1 MKFLK
6 FTLKIALFCAF
17 TFVLFLILD
26 ALYPLNLDMLNK
38 QKSRILYDRNGEI
51 LNMQISD
58 DQIWRFYASADEIPP
73 RLKQSAIYFEDRYF
87 YYHFGVNPASILRAA
102 TYNFTQNFTKKSE
115 GNVERVGA
123 STITMQVA
131 RMMRPK
137 QRSYKNKIIEIFNA
151 FQLEW
156 HFSKDEILGMYFN
169 LAPYGGNIEGVKT
182 AAYFYFKKD
191 LRELSNAQIA
201 LLSVIP
207 KNPNKNR
214 LDRRSNINALKNRLI
229 SQLREGG
236 VISQSEY
243 ERALAEPFSPR
254 RYAAPNYAPHYALLA
269 FNNFANARNLRG
281 FAHANSA
288 QDAALCSSDALS
300 TGCEGGAD
308 LNLSSPA
315 ASSKSRLQADLTLN
329 KGSGGT
335 AKLNV
340 PQHEK
345 DGARAGLNFTEPA
358 ELNSCSQALNSN
370 SQADQSQSDA
380 ADLSARLRARSG
392 GEQARI
398 NAKVSGDLNFNSQ
411 ASISFCS
418 KTSLDLAGLNSRS
431 KVEPGSSL
439 QTGSNFAPK
448 SHFENFKILDLGAQ
462 AGQASSSVA
471 PKERAAQDEDAR
483 GEEQGVSNKNLQNKP
498 RKEQD
503 AQSVYP
509 SARLGAAS
517 PPSNLSADA
526 NLDKKWGVA
535 SASHAPQNP
544 QTKASSSERPSVNF
558 SAQTNSSSSAKM
570 QTDSAASAELQAN
583 SDPNAKVPQN
593 FALAAQAQ
601 INSNP
606 KAKTQENFKNF
617 KALAQSK
624 EQTARAQELA
634 RLSEG
639 KIYSNLD
646 LKTQIALENFLK
658 DEILELR
665 SKGVRNG
672 AAVLI
677 DNESMSVIAYVG
689 SHDFSGREGQ
699 NDGVRSQ
706 KNVGSTL
713 KPFIYAK
720 ALEHGLITPSKK
732 LIDAPIIFAGYV
744 PRNYNQGFM
753 GAVSAT
759 DALSLSL
766 NIPAVKLNLML
777 EGDGLYEMLSNVHLA
792 EFSKDYYGAG
802 IALGSISMS
811 LMDLARLYSAF
822 ANGGKLRKL
831 EIAGAKTGD
840 EMQILTPQSVYIV
853 TQMLRN
859 APRSYLGSVWQN
871 TLNAPPL
878 MFKTGTTA
886 DARDLYTVAL
896 TPKFTLGVW
905 LGNFDGSKTK
915 DISGGVSAAKVAFN
929 MFAFLDKSAMLGE
942 TEFARPHGVSLQSVC
957 ADAYREESCA
967 QSANDL
973 TIEGVEL
980 NEECE
985 IYGTN
990 ELFYLLKHGL
1000 IDPQKARTGR
1010 CATKFAAVKP
1020 TLNDINAKTYETGS
1034 GGTLRLKVQC
1044 TAVFGRN
1051 VYLKISGGNEEFIA
1065 LSLLT
1070 SKSASPGRAAER
1082 GFKISNLAALNSF
1095 VLNFAPQN
1103 FDVGIERNG
1112 TSARHLAL
1120 QNFNPSGEQIGAS
1133 KTNIARFYFQNF
1145 SAGGG
1150 RFAANKT
1157 GVLDL
1162 INFDACGRRIEA
1174 SKTDALGSCF
1184 QNFDAAGG
1192 LRMRASGAQ
1201 IGKGSAGPLRYAMQI
1216 LNPSGSRMRSY
1227 GMGAARFC
1235 SQNFNGRGVA
1245 ADAVNFTLGAANYI
1259 LDAKNFAPCGA
1270 NFTPPPSGV
1279 VRTKNGAVRI
1289 NTNDTARTA
1298 ATLAQIGQIENTSR
1312 IMDDAAQTKTD
1323 AARTESDAAPIK
1335 AGALQTESTAA
1346 QIQTDTSKSE
1356 GGTVQV
1362 RTGEY
1367 FVRANDEPFALSL
1380 GAGEYEI
1387 GCLDEN
1393 ANFIKAN
1400 FVVNQRK

>member
-17 TFVLFLILD
+17 AFALFLILD

-269 FNNFANARNLRG
+269 FGNYKMQNFIAKDDVNFTQNLD
-281 FAHANSA
+281 S
-288 QDAALCSSDALS
+288 
-300 TGCEGGAD
+300 GGA
-308 LNLSSPA
+308 P
-315 ASSKSRLQADLTLN
+315 
-329 KGSGGT
+329 GGT
-335 AKLNV
+335 
-340 PQHEK
+340 
-345 DGARAGLNFTEPA
+345 
-358 ELNSCSQALNSN
+358 
-370 SQADQSQSDA
+370 
-380 ADLSARLRARSG
+380 
-392 GEQARI
+392 
-398 NAKVSGDLNFNSQ
+398 
-411 ASISFCS
+411 
-418 KTSLDLAGLNSRS
+418 
-431 KVEPGSSL
+431 
-439 QTGSNFAPK
+439 
-448 SHFENFKILDLGAQ
+448 
-462 AGQASSSVA
+462 AGQASSA
-471 PKERAAQDEDAR
+471 ARRAAASAESNFMAATR
-483 GEEQGVSNKNLQNKP
+483 GESNLSCAVNAQAGVDLKEADFETGARDSLSLDERTRLNLNEHEGVKSQAGVKPNEPESVKPNERKSANLDERRDLIDVAHPSQNSQSLNLDGQRGAAYSPQNLQN
-498 RKEQD
+498 RQ
-503 AQSVYP
+503 
-509 SARLGAAS
+509 
-517 PPSNLSADA
+517 
-526 NLDKKWGVA
+526 A
-535 SASHAPQNP
+535 SAGP
-544 QTKASSSERPSVNF
+544 SERPSVNF
-558 SAQTNSSSSAKM
+558 DPQENSISDASTQTNFASSDASAQTDSTPGAKIQTGSASGARAQANSSSSAK
-570 QTDSAASAELQAN
+570 
-583 SDPNAKVPQN
+583 
-593 FALAAQAQ
+593 AQ

-606 KAKTQENFKNF
+606 KAKTQENFKNS
-617 KALAQSK
+617 KGGAQSK

-699 NDGVRSQ
+699 NDGVHSQ

-777 EGDGLYEMLSNVHLA
+777 EGDGLYEMLSGVHLA

-942 TEFARPHGVSLQSVC
+942 TEFVRPHGVSLQSVC

-1065 LSLLT
+1065 LSPLT
-1070 SKSASPGRAAER
+1070 SKSASPGRATER
-1082 GFKISNLAALNSF
+1082 SFKISNLAALNSF
-1095 VLNFAPQN
+1095 VLNFVPQN
-1103 FDVGIERNG
+1103 FDVGVERDG
-1112 TSARHLAL
+1112 TNTRRLAL
-1120 QNFNPSGEQIGAS
+1120 QNFNPIGEQIGAS
-1133 KTNIARFYFQNF
+1133 KTDIARFYFQNF
-1145 SAGGG
+1145 DAADR
-1150 RFAANKT
+1150 RFAADKT
-1157 GVLDL
+1157 GALDL
-1162 INFDACGRRIEA
+1162 INFGACGMRIEA
-1174 SKTDALGSCF
+1174 SKTDASGSCF
-1184 QNFDAAGG
+1184 QNFDTAGG

-1216 LNPSGSRMRSY
+1216 LNPSGGRMRSY
-1227 GMGAARFC
+1227 GMGVARFC
-1235 SQNFNGRGVA
+1235 FQNFNGRGAA
-1245 ADAVNFTLGAANYI
+1245 ADAANFTLGAANYI

-1279 VRTKNGAVRI
+1279 VRAKNGTAQI
-1289 NTNDTARTA
+1289 NTNDTASA
-1298 ATLAQIGQIENTSR
+1298 AAALTQIKGGVAQIGQIENTSR

-1323 AARTESDAAPIK
+1323 ATRAESDATPIK
-1335 AGALQTESTAA
+1335 AGALRTESTAA
-1346 QIQTDTSKSE
+1346 QIQTGTSKSE

>member
-6 FTLKIALFCAF
+6 FMLKIALFCAF
-17 TFVLFLILD
+17 AFALFLILD

-58 DQIWRFYASADEIPP
+58 DQIWRFYAAADEIPP

-102 TYNFTQNFTKKSE
+102 TYNFTQNFTKKNE

-269 FNNFANARNLRG
+269 FSNYKMQNFTAKDDVNFTQNFDSNGAPGGAAGQASLS
-281 FAHANSA
+281 AHR
-288 QDAALCSSDALS
+288 AAAAELNFSDATS
-300 TGCEGGAD
+300 AESNFTAAAKVE
-308 LNLSSPA
+308 LNLSSSANTQAGVDLKEMNPKEADFKTNAPKSLNLDGTSLNLNEREGVELQAGVKPNEAESVKPNERKGANLDERRDLINA
-315 ASSKSRLQADLTLN
+315 ARPSQNTQGLNLNEQRGAAYSPQNFGADANSNKRQTEYLPQNPSADINLNKRQNVVGTAHPHQNSQNPQNLNLNNRQDTARLPQNLQADAN
-329 KGSGGT
+329 SG
-335 AKLNV
+335 
-340 PQHEK
+340 
-345 DGARAGLNFTEPA
+345 
-358 ELNSCSQALNSN
+358 
-370 SQADQSQSDA
+370 
-380 ADLSARLRARSG
+380 
-392 GEQARI
+392 
-398 NAKVSGDLNFNSQ
+398 
-411 ASISFCS
+411 
-418 KTSLDLAGLNSRS
+418 
-431 KVEPGSSL
+431 
-439 QTGSNFAPK
+439 
-448 SHFENFKILDLGAQ
+448 
-462 AGQASSSVA
+462 
-471 PKERAAQDEDAR
+471 
-483 GEEQGVSNKNLQNKP
+483 
-498 RKEQD
+498 
-503 AQSVYP
+503 
-509 SARLGAAS
+509 
-517 PPSNLSADA
+517 
-526 NLDKKWGVA
+526 
-535 SASHAPQNP
+535 
-544 QTKASSSERPSVNF
+544 ERPSVNF

-601 INSNP
+601 INFNP

-617 KALAQSK
+617 KASAQSK
-624 EQTARAQELA
+624 GQTALAQELA
-634 RLSEG
+634 RLNEG
-639 KIYSNLD
+639 KIYSSLD
-646 LKTQIALENFLK
+646 LKTQIALEGFLK
-658 DEILELR
+658 SEILSLR
-665 SKGVRNG
+665 DKGVRNG

-689 SHDFSGREGQ
+689 SHDFSANEGQ

-720 ALEHGLITPSKK
+720 ALQHGLITPSKK

-811 LMDLARLYSAF
+811 LMDLTRLYSAF

-831 EIAGAKTGD
+831 EIAGVKIGDDAK
-840 EMQILTPQSVYIV
+840 ILTPQSAYIV

-878 MFKTGTTA
+878 MFKTGTSA

-905 LGNFDGSKTK
+905 LGNFDGSKTR
-915 DISGGVSAAKVAFN
+915 DLSGGVSAAKVAFN
-929 MFAFLDKSAMLGE
+929 MFAFLDKSGMLGE
-942 TEFARPHGVSLQSVC
+942 VEFARPAGVSLRRVC
-957 ADAYREESCA
+957 TDAYREKECA
-967 QSANDL
+967 QSADDL
-973 TIEGVEL
+973 TIDGVEP

-985 IYGTN
+985 IYGTS

-1000 IDPQKARTGR
+1000 LDPQKVRTGR
-1010 CATKFAAVKP
+1010 CAAKFSAVKP
-1020 TLNDINAKTYETGS
+1020 VLNDINAKTYETGED
-1034 GGTLRLKVQC
+1034 GTLRLKVQC
-1044 TAVFGRN
+1044 TAVFGER
-1051 VYLKISGGNEEFIA
+1051 VYIRLSGGSREFIA
-1065 LSLLT
+1065 LNSTAFTGENSADLD
-1070 SKSASPGRAAER
+1070 SKHSSAAQQDNLKQNFAEQNSTVQNSASQNVKSQSFTKQNSAGLNFIAENPAIR
-1082 GFKISNLAALNSF
+1082 NLASQNSILQNSTEQNSEAQDF
-1095 VLNFAPQN
+1095 TAKDFANRNSSQQN
-1103 FDVGIERNG
+1103 F
-1112 TSARHLAL
+1112 
-1120 QNFNPSGEQIGAS
+1120 
-1133 KTNIARFYFQNF
+1133 
-1145 SAGGG
+1145 
-1150 RFAANKT
+1150 
-1157 GVLDL
+1157 
-1162 INFDACGRRIEA
+1162 
-1174 SKTDALGSCF
+1174 
-1184 QNFDAAGG
+1184 
-1192 LRMRASGAQ
+1192 
-1201 IGKGSAGPLRYAMQI
+1201 
-1216 LNPSGSRMRSY
+1216 
-1227 GMGAARFC
+1227 
-1235 SQNFNGRGVA
+1235 
-1245 ADAVNFTLGAANYI
+1245 
-1259 LDAKNFAPCGA
+1259 
-1270 NFTPPPSGV
+1270 
-1279 VRTKNGAVRI
+1279 
-1289 NTNDTARTA
+1289 TARDFT
-1298 ATLAQIGQIENTSR
+1298 TQSLAPAN
-1312 IMDDAAQTKTD
+1312 
-1323 AARTESDAAPIK
+1323 
-1335 AGALQTESTAA
+1335 
-1346 QIQTDTSKSE
+1346 SK
-1356 GGTVQV
+1356 VK
-1362 RTGEY
+1362 TGEY
-1367 FVRANDEPFALSL
+1367 FARTNGEAFTLNL
-1380 GAGEYEI
+1380 GAGDFEL

-1393 ANFIKAN
+1393 ANFAKAN
-1400 FVVNQRK
+1400 FRVNERK

>member
-17 TFVLFLILD
+17 AFALFLILD

-229 SQLREGG
+229 SQLRDGG

-243 ERALAEPFSPR
+243 ERAIAEPFSPR

-281 FAHANSA
+281 FARANSA
-288 QDAALCSSDALS
+288 QDAASCGSDALG
-300 TGCEGGAD
+300 TGCEGRVD
-308 LNLSSPA
+308 LNLS
-315 ASSKSRLQADLTLN
+315 LQANLTLN
-329 KGSGGT
+329 KGSSGA

-345 DGARAGLNFTEPA
+345 DGARAGLNFTEQA
-358 ELNSCSQALNSN
+358 ELNSYSQALNSN
-370 SQADQSQSDA
+370 SQADQNRGEMT
-380 ADLSARLRARSG
+380 LSERLQGRGRSG

-398 NAKVSGDLNFNSQ
+398 DAQTSCDLNFNSQ
-411 ASISFCS
+411 TDQNFDA
-418 KTSLDLAGLNSRS
+418 KTGLDLAGLNSRS
-431 KVEPGSSL
+431 KAKPGSSL
-439 QTGSNFAPK
+439 QTGSNFARK

-462 AGQASSSVA
+462 AGQTSSDAA
-471 PKERAAQDEDAR
+471 PKEQAVQNEDAR

-509 SARLGAAS
+509 SARLGAAN

-526 NLDKKWGVA
+526 DLDKKQGVA
-535 SASHAPQNP
+535 SVSHAPQNS

-558 SAQTNSSSSAKM
+558 SAQANSASGARSQANFSSSAK
-570 QTDSAASAELQAN
+570 
-583 SDPNAKVPQN
+583 
-593 FALAAQAQ
+593 AQ

-617 KALAQSK
+617 KGGAQSK
-624 EQTARAQELA
+624 EQAARAQELA

-929 MFAFLDKSAMLGE
+929 MFSFLDKSAMLGE

-1065 LSLLT
+1065 LSPLT

-1103 FDVGIERNG
+1103 FDVGVERDG
-1112 TSARHLAL
+1112 TNARRLAL
-1120 QNFNPSGEQIGAS
+1120 QNFNPSGEQIGAN
-1133 KTNIARFYFQNF
+1133 KTNI
-1145 SAGGG
+1145 
-1150 RFAANKT
+1150 
-1157 GVLDL
+1157 
-1162 INFDACGRRIEA
+1162 
-1174 SKTDALGSCF
+1174 
-1184 QNFDAAGG
+1184 
-1192 LRMRASGAQ
+1192 
-1201 IGKGSAGPLRYAMQI
+1201 
-1216 LNPSGSRMRSY
+1216 
-1227 GMGAARFC
+1227 ARFC

-1245 ADAVNFTLGAANYI
+1245 TDAANFTLGAADYI
-1259 LDAKNFAPCGA
+1259 SDAKNFAPCST

-1289 NTNDTARTA
+1289 NTNDTASA
-1298 ATLAQIGQIENTSR
+1298 AAALTQIKGDVAQIGQIENTSR
-1312 IMDDAAQTKTD
+1312 IMDDAAQTKMD
-1323 AARTESDAAPIK
+1323 AVRAESDAVRIK

-1346 QIQTDTSKSE
+1346 QIQADTSKSE
-1356 GGTVQV
+1356 GSTVQV

>member
-6 FTLKIALFCAF
+6 FMLKIALFCAF
-17 TFVLFLILD
+17 AFALFLILD

-243 ERALAEPFSPR
+243 ERAIAEPFSPR

-269 FNNFANARNLRG
+269 FSNYKMQNFTAKDDVNFTQNLKQGGTPGATAEEAGLAARRAAAAAESN
-281 FAHANSA
+281 FS
-288 QDAALCSSDALS
+288 DAASAE
-300 TGCEGGAD
+300 TNFTTAAKVGT
-308 LNLSSPA
+308 NLSSVANTQAGVDLKEMNPKEADFKTNAPKNLNLNEQTSLNLNEREGAESQAGVKPNEPKSVKPNEREGANLDERRDLINAARPSQNTQSLNLNERRGAAYSPQNFSADTNSDKGQTEYLPQNPSADINLDKRQNA
-315 ASSKSRLQADLTLN
+315 ASAADSPQNQQNRQSLN
-329 KGSGGT
+329 
-335 AKLNV
+335 LNERQDATRS
-340 PQHEK
+340 PQ
-345 DGARAGLNFTEPA
+345 
-358 ELNSCSQALNSN
+358 N
-370 SQADQSQSDA
+370 SQAD
-380 ADLSARLRARSG
+380 
-392 GEQARI
+392 
-398 NAKVSGDLNFNSQ
+398 
-411 ASISFCS
+411 
-418 KTSLDLAGLNSRS
+418 
-431 KVEPGSSL
+431 
-439 QTGSNFAPK
+439 
-448 SHFENFKILDLGAQ
+448 
-462 AGQASSSVA
+462 
-471 PKERAAQDEDAR
+471 
-483 GEEQGVSNKNLQNKP
+483 
-498 RKEQD
+498 
-503 AQSVYP
+503 
-509 SARLGAAS
+509 
-517 PPSNLSADA
+517 A
-526 NLDKKWGVA
+526 N
-535 SASHAPQNP
+535 
-544 QTKASSSERPSVNF
+544 SSERPSVNF
-558 SAQTNSSSSAKM
+558 SAQTNSTSGANA
-570 QTDSAASAELQAN
+570 QTDSTPGAKIQTNSVSGAKSRAN
-583 SDPNAKVPQN
+583 SDLNAKMWEN
-593 FALAAQAQ
+593 FA
-601 INSNP
+601 NS
-606 KAKTQENFKNF
+606 KTG
-617 KALAQSK
+617 AQSK
-624 EQTARAQELA
+624 EQTALAQELA
-634 RLSEG
+634 RLNEG
-639 KIYSNLD
+639 KIYSSLD
-646 LKTQIALENFLK
+646 LKIQIALEGFLK
-658 DEILELR
+658 SEILSLR
-665 SKGVRNG
+665 DKGVRNG

-677 DNESMSVIAYVG
+677 DNENMRVIAYVG
-689 SHDFSGREGQ
+689 SHDFSANEGQ

-777 EGDGLYEMLSNVHLA
+777 GDDGLYEMLSNVHLA

-811 LMDLARLYSAF
+811 LMDLSRLYSAF

-831 EIAGAKTGD
+831 EIAGAKIGD
-840 EMQILTPQSVYIV
+840 DAKILTPQSTYIV

-878 MFKTGTTA
+878 MFKTGTSA

-905 LGNFDGSKTK
+905 LGNFDGSKTR
-915 DISGGVSAAKVAFN
+915 DLSGGVSAAKVAFN
-929 MFAFLDKSAMLGE
+929 MFAFLDKSGMLGE
-942 TEFARPHGVSLQSVC
+942 AEFARPAGVSLRRVC
-957 ADAYREESCA
+957 TDAYREKECA
-967 QSANDL
+967 QSADDL
-973 TIEGVEL
+973 TIDGVEL

-985 IYGTN
+985 IYGTS

-1000 IDPQKARTGR
+1000 VDPQKVRAGR
-1010 CATKFAAVKP
+1010 CAAKFAAVKP
-1020 TLNDINAKTYETGS
+1020 VLNDINAKTYETGED
-1034 GGTLRLKVQC
+1034 GTLRLKVQC
-1044 TAVFGRN
+1044 TAVFGER
-1051 VYLKISGGNEEFIA
+1051 VYIRLSGGSREFIA
-1065 LSLLT
+1065 LNSTAFTGENSADLD
-1070 SKSASPGRAAER
+1070 SKHSSTAQQDNLKQNFAEQN
-1082 GFKISNLAALNSF
+1082 STAQNSMLQNLASQNVKSQNLTKQNSAGW
-1095 VLNFAPQN
+1095 NFIAENPATQN
-1103 FDVGIERNG
+1103 
-1112 TSARHLAL
+1112 LASQNSIL
-1120 QNFNPSGEQIGAS
+1120 QNSTEQNS
-1133 KTNIARFYFQNF
+1133 
-1145 SAGGG
+1145 
-1150 RFAANKT
+1150 
-1157 GVLDL
+1157 
-1162 INFDACGRRIEA
+1162 EA
-1174 SKTDALGSCF
+1174 QD
-1184 QNFDAAGG
+1184 
-1192 LRMRASGAQ
+1192 
-1201 IGKGSAGPLRYAMQI
+1201 
-1216 LNPSGSRMRSY
+1216 
-1227 GMGAARFC
+1227 
-1235 SQNFNGRGVA
+1235 
-1245 ADAVNFTLGAANYI
+1245 FT
-1259 LDAKNFAPCGA
+1259 AKNFADQNSSQQ
-1270 NFTPPPSGV
+1270 NFT
-1279 VRTKNGAVRI
+1279 
-1289 NTNDTARTA
+1289 ARDFT
-1298 ATLAQIGQIENTSR
+1298 TQSLAPAN
-1312 IMDDAAQTKTD
+1312 
-1323 AARTESDAAPIK
+1323 
-1335 AGALQTESTAA
+1335 
-1346 QIQTDTSKSE
+1346 SK
-1356 GGTVQV
+1356 VK
-1362 RTGEY
+1362 TGEY
-1367 FVRANDEPFALSL
+1367 FARTNGEAFTLSL
-1380 GAGEYEI
+1380 GAGDFEL

-1393 ANFIKAN
+1393 ANFAKAN
-1400 FVVNQRK
+1400 FRVNERK

>member
-6 FTLKIALFCAF
+6 FTLKIALFCVFAF
-17 TFVLFLILD
+17 ALFLILD

-281 FAHANSA
+281 FARANSA
-288 QDAALCSSDALS
+288 QDAASCGSDALGE
-300 TGCEGGAD
+300 GCEGRAD

-329 KGSGGT
+329 KGSGGA
-335 AKLNV
+335 AKLNA

-345 DGARAGLNFTEPA
+345 DGAQAGLNFTEQA
-358 ELNSCSQALNSN
+358 ELNSCSRTLNSN

-380 ADLSARLRARSG
+380 ADLSARLRGRSG
-392 GEQARI
+392 GEQDAQT
-398 NAKVSGDLNFNSQ
+398 SGDLNFNSQ
-411 ASISFCS
+411 AGINSRS
-418 KTSLDLAGLNSRS
+418 KTDLDLAGLNSLS
-431 KVEPGSSL
+431 KTEPGSSL
-439 QTGSNFAPK
+439 QMGSNFAPK
-448 SHFENFKILDLGAQ
+448 SHFENFKISDLSAQ
-462 AGQASSSVA
+462 AGQASLSA
-471 PKERAAQDEDAR
+471 ARQERDVQDEDAR
-483 GEEQGVSNKNLQNKP
+483 GKEQGVSSKNLQNKP
-498 RKEQD
+498 RKERD
-503 AQSVYP
+503 GRNVDISERL
-509 SARLGAAS
+509 SAAN

-526 NLDKKWGVA
+526 DLDKKRGVA
-535 SASHAPQNP
+535 SAAHAPQNP
-544 QTKASSSERPSVNF
+544 QADANSSERPSVNF
-558 SAQTNSSSSAKM
+558 SAQTNSVSDVRAQADFASSDASAQTDSTPGAKIQTNSVSSAK
-570 QTDSAASAELQAN
+570 SRAN
-583 SDPNAKVPQN
+583 SALNAKTRGN
-593 FALAAQAQ
+593 FV
-601 INSNP
+601 NSE
-606 KAKTQENFKNF
+606 ART
-617 KALAQSK
+617 QSK
-624 EQTARAQELA
+624 EQTVLAQELA
-634 RLSEG
+634 RLNEG
-639 KIYSNLD
+639 KIYSSLD
-646 LKTQIALENFLK
+646 LKTQIALEGFLK
-658 DEILELR
+658 SEILSLR
-665 SKGVRNG
+665 DKGVRNG

-677 DNESMSVIAYVG
+677 DNESMRVIAYVG
-689 SHDFSGREGQ
+689 SHDFSANEGQ

-732 LIDAPIIFAGYV
+732 LIDAPITFAGYV
-744 PRNYNQGFM
+744 PRNYNQGFL

-777 EGDGLYEMLSNVHLA
+777 GDDGLYEMLSNVHLA

-811 LMDLARLYSAF
+811 LMDLSRLYSAF

-831 EIAGAKTGD
+831 EIAGAKIGD
-840 EMQILTPQSVYIV
+840 DAKILTPQSAYIV

-878 MFKTGTTA
+878 MFKTGTSA

-905 LGNFDGSKTK
+905 LGNFDGSKTR
-915 DISGGVSAAKVAFN
+915 DLSGGVSAAKVAFN
-929 MFAFLDKSAMLGE
+929 MFAFLDKSGMLGE
-942 TEFARPHGVSLQSVC
+942 VEFARPAGVSLRSVC
-957 ADAYREESCA
+957 ADAYREKECA
-967 QSANDL
+967 QSSEDL
-973 TIEGVEL
+973 TIDGVEP

-985 IYGTN
+985 IYGTS

-1000 IDPQKARTGR
+1000 VDPQKVRAGR
-1010 CATKFAAVKP
+1010 CAAKFAAVKP
-1020 TLNDINAKTYETGS
+1020 VLNDINAKTYETGAD
-1034 GGTLRLKVQC
+1034 GFLRLKVQC
-1044 TAVFGRN
+1044 TAVFGQN
-1051 VYLKISGGNEEFIA
+1051 VYLKISGGNEGLIA
-1065 LSLLT
+1065 LNPIASKRPSLNP
-1070 SKSASPGRAAER
+1070 AG
-1082 GFKISNLAALNSF
+1082 GNFKISRSAGLNSTDSAPNPATSAAQNLDETQAASGVRALNSVSQNFISQNSAEQNSAKRNLNDQNSAADSSGSADAALN
-1095 VLNFAPQN
+1095 LEDQDPAKQ
-1103 FDVGIERNG
+1103 D
-1112 TSARHLAL
+1112 
-1120 QNFNPSGEQIGAS
+1120 
-1133 KTNIARFYFQNF
+1133 F
-1145 SAGGG
+1145 SA
-1150 RFAANKT
+1150 K
-1157 GVLDL
+1157 
-1162 INFDACGRRIEA
+1162 
-1174 SKTDALGSCF
+1174 AL
-1184 QNFDAAGG
+1184 N
-1192 LRMRASGAQ
+1192 
-1201 IGKGSAGPLRYAMQI
+1201 
-1216 LNPSGSRMRSY
+1216 
-1227 GMGAARFC
+1227 
-1235 SQNFNGRGVA
+1235 
-1245 ADAVNFTLGAANYI
+1245 
-1259 LDAKNFAPCGA
+1259 
-1270 NFTPPPSGV
+1270 
-1279 VRTKNGAVRI
+1279 
-1289 NTNDTARTA
+1289 
-1298 ATLAQIGQIENTSR
+1298 LAQSR
-1312 IMDDAAQTKTD
+1312 
-1323 AARTESDAAPIK
+1323 
-1335 AGALQTESTAA
+1335 
-1346 QIQTDTSKSE
+1346 
-1356 GGTVQV
+1356 TVQIK
-1362 RTGEY
+1362 TGEY
-1367 FVRANDEPFALSL
+1367 FTRANDESFMLSL

>member
-17 TFVLFLILD
+17 AFALFLILD

-102 TYNFTQNFTKKSE
+102 TYNFMQNFTKKSE

-269 FNNFANARNLRG
+269 FSNYKMQNFTAKDDVNFTQNLDSG
-281 FAHANSA
+281 GLTAGQAGSSAHR
-288 QDAALCSSDALS
+288 AAAVELNFSDATS
-300 TGCEGGAD
+300 TETNFTAATRGEP
-308 LNLSSPA
+308 NLSSA
-315 ASSKSRLQADLTLN
+315 ANTQTGVNLKEMNPKEVDFKTNTPKSLNLGGTSLNLNEREVAESQTGAKPNEPKNVKPNEREGANLDEWRDLINAARPSQNTQSLNLNEQRVAARLPQNFSADTDSNKSQTEYSPQNPSADINLNKRQNASGATHPHQEPQNSQNLNLNGRQDTAHSPQNLQAD
-329 KGSGGT
+329 
-335 AKLNV
+335 A
-340 PQHEK
+340 
-345 DGARAGLNFTEPA
+345 
-358 ELNSCSQALNSN
+358 NSSK
-370 SQADQSQSDA
+370 
-380 ADLSARLRARSG
+380 RS
-392 GEQARI
+392 R
-398 NAKVSGDLNFNSQ
+398 
-411 ASISFCS
+411 
-418 KTSLDLAGLNSRS
+418 
-431 KVEPGSSL
+431 
-439 QTGSNFAPK
+439 
-448 SHFENFKILDLGAQ
+448 
-462 AGQASSSVA
+462 
-471 PKERAAQDEDAR
+471 
-483 GEEQGVSNKNLQNKP
+483 
-498 RKEQD
+498 
-503 AQSVYP
+503 
-509 SARLGAAS
+509 
-517 PPSNLSADA
+517 
-526 NLDKKWGVA
+526 
-535 SASHAPQNP
+535 
-544 QTKASSSERPSVNF
+544 VNF
-558 SAQTNSSSSAKM
+558 ITQINYASDTRAQTNSVSDAK
-570 QTDSAASAELQAN
+570 LRAN
-583 SDPNAKVPQN
+583 SDLN
-593 FALAAQAQ
+593 
-601 INSNP
+601 
-606 KAKTQENFKNF
+606 AKTQENSANF
-617 KALAQSK
+617 KGSAQPK
-624 EQTARAQELA
+624 EQTALAQELA

-646 LKTQIALENFLK
+646 LKTQIALEGFLK
-658 DEILELR
+658 SEILSLR
-665 SKGVRNG
+665 DKGVRNG

-689 SHDFSGREGQ
+689 SHDFSANEGQ

-811 LMDLARLYSAF
+811 LMDLTRLYSAF

-831 EIAGAKTGD
+831 EIAGVKIGDDAK
-840 EMQILTPQSVYIV
+840 ILTPQSAYII

-886 DARDLYTVAL
+886 DARDLYTIAL

-905 LGNFDGSKTK
+905 LGNFDGSKTR
-915 DISGGVSAAKVAFN
+915 DLSGGVSAAKVAFN
-929 MFAFLDKSAMLGE
+929 MFAFLDKSAMLGD
-942 TEFARPHGVSLQSVC
+942 TEFTRPAGVSLRRVC
-957 ADAYREESCA
+957 TDAYREKECA
-967 QSANDL
+967 QSADDL
-973 TIEGVEL
+973 TIDGVEP

-985 IYGTN
+985 IYGTS

-1000 IDPQKARTGR
+1000 VDPQKVRAGR
-1010 CATKFAAVKP
+1010 CAAKFAAVKP
-1020 TLNDINAKTYETGS
+1020 VLNDINAKTYETGED
-1034 GGTLRLKVQC
+1034 GFLRLKVQC
-1044 TAVFGRN
+1044 TAVFGER
-1051 VYLKISGGNEEFIA
+1051 VYIRLSGGSREFIA
-1065 LSLLT
+1065 LNST
-1070 SKSASPGRAAER
+1070 AFTGENSVDFDSKHSSVAQQDNLKQNFAEQNSTAQNSMR
-1082 GFKISNLAALNSF
+1082 QNLASQNVKSQNLTKKNSAGW
-1095 VLNFAPQN
+1095 NFIAENPATRNLASQNSILQNSTERNSEVQN
-1103 FDVGIERNG
+1103 FTE
-1112 TSARHLAL
+1112 
-1120 QNFNPSGEQIGAS
+1120 
-1133 KTNIARFYFQNF
+1133 K
-1145 SAGGG
+1145 
-1150 RFAANKT
+1150 
-1157 GVLDL
+1157 
-1162 INFDACGRRIEA
+1162 
-1174 SKTDALGSCF
+1174 
-1184 QNFDAAGG
+1184 
-1192 LRMRASGAQ
+1192 
-1201 IGKGSAGPLRYAMQI
+1201 
-1216 LNPSGSRMRSY
+1216 
-1227 GMGAARFC
+1227 
-1235 SQNFNGRGVA
+1235 
-1245 ADAVNFTLGAANYI
+1245 NFTARDFTTQSLAPAN
-1259 LDAKNFAPCGA
+1259 
-1270 NFTPPPSGV
+1270 
-1279 VRTKNGAVRI
+1279 
-1289 NTNDTARTA
+1289 
-1298 ATLAQIGQIENTSR
+1298 
-1312 IMDDAAQTKTD
+1312 
-1323 AARTESDAAPIK
+1323 
-1335 AGALQTESTAA
+1335 
-1346 QIQTDTSKSE
+1346 SK
-1356 GGTVQV
+1356 VK
-1362 RTGEY
+1362 TGEY
-1367 FVRANDEPFALSL
+1367 FARNNGEAFTLNL
-1380 GAGEYEI
+1380 GAGDFEL

-1393 ANFIKAN
+1393 ANFAKAN
-1400 FVVNQRK
+1400 FRVNERK

>member
-6 FTLKIALFCAF
+6 FTLKIALFCASAF
-17 TFVLFLILD
+17 ALFLILD

-269 FNNFANARNLRG
+269 FSNYKMQNFIAKDDANFTQNLK
-281 FAHANSA
+281 
-288 QDAALCSSDALS
+288 Q
-300 TGCEGGAD
+300 
-308 LNLSSPA
+308 
-315 ASSKSRLQADLTLN
+315 
-329 KGSGGT
+329 GGT
-335 AKLNV
+335 
-340 PQHEK
+340 P
-345 DGARAGLNFTEPA
+345 
-358 ELNSCSQALNSN
+358 
-370 SQADQSQSDA
+370 
-380 ADLSARLRARSG
+380 G
-392 GEQARI
+392 G
-398 NAKVSGDLNFNSQ
+398 
-411 ASISFCS
+411 
-418 KTSLDLAGLNSRS
+418 T
-431 KVEPGSSL
+431 
-439 QTGSNFAPK
+439 
-448 SHFENFKILDLGAQ
+448 
-462 AGQASSSVA
+462 AGQASSA
-471 PKERAAQDEDAR
+471 ARRAAVEA
-483 GEEQGVSNKNLQNKP
+483 ES
-498 RKEQD
+498 
-503 AQSVYP
+503 
-509 SARLGAAS
+509 
-517 PPSNLSADA
+517 
-526 NLDKKWGVA
+526 
-535 SASHAPQNP
+535 
-544 QTKASSSERPSVNF
+544 NF
-558 SAQTNSSSSAKM
+558 S
-570 QTDSAASAELQAN
+570 DAASAESGFTVATRGEPNLSNAANAQAGADSKEMN
-583 SDPNAKVPQN
+583 SKEADFKTDVPGSLNLGGRRGLNLNEREGVESQAGAKPNESKSVKPNEREGANLDERRDFIDAAHSPQDTQSLNLNEQRGAARLPQN
-593 FALAAQAQ
+593 FSADTNSNKSQTEYSPQNPNADMNLNKRQNASGAAHPHQDPQNSQDLNLNSRQDTAHSLQNSQADASSGEWSSANFSEQTNSVSDARAQADFASSDASAQ
-601 INSNP
+601 TDSTPGAKIQTNSVSDAKSRENSDLN
-606 KAKTQENFKNF
+606 AKTQENSANS
-617 KALAQSK
+617 KAGAQPQ

-646 LKTQIALENFLK
+646 LKTQIALEGFLK
-658 DEILELR
+658 SEILSLR
-665 SKGVRNG
+665 DKGVRNG

-689 SHDFSGREGQ
+689 SHDFSANEGQ

-777 EGDGLYEMLSNVHLA
+777 EGDGLYEMLSGVHLA

-811 LMDLARLYSAF
+811 LMDLSRLYSAF
-822 ANGGKLRKL
+822 ANGGKLWKL
-831 EIAGAKTGD
+831 EIAGAKIGD
-840 EMQILTPQSVYIV
+840 DAKILTPQSAYIV

-878 MFKTGTTA
+878 MFKTGTSA

-905 LGNFDGSKTK
+905 LGNFDGSKTR
-915 DISGGVSAAKVAFN
+915 DLSGGVSAAKVAFN
-929 MFAFLDKSAMLGE
+929 MFAFLDKSGMLGE
-942 TEFARPHGVSLQSVC
+942 AEFARPAGVSFRRVC
-957 ADAYREESCA
+957 TDAYREKECA
-967 QSANDL
+967 QSAEDL
-973 TIEGVEL
+973 TIDGVEP

-985 IYGTN
+985 IYGTS

-1000 IDPQKARTGR
+1000 VDLQKVRAGR
-1010 CATKFAAVKP
+1010 CAAKFAAVKP
-1020 TLNDINAKTYETGS
+1020 VLNDINAKTYETGAD
-1034 GGTLRLKVQC
+1034 GFLRLKVQC
-1044 TAVFGRN
+1044 TAVFGER
-1051 VYLKISGGNEEFIA
+1051 VYIRLSGGSREFIA
-1065 LSLLT
+1065 LNSTAFTRENSADLDFEHSSAAQQDNLKQNFAEQN
-1070 SKSASPGRAAER
+1070 SIAQNSMRQNSASQNVKSQNLTKKNSAGWNFIAENPATQ
-1082 GFKISNLAALNSF
+1082 NLASQNSTEQNSE
-1095 VLNFAPQN
+1095 VQN
-1103 FDVGIERNG
+1103 F
-1112 TSARHLAL
+1112 T
-1120 QNFNPSGEQIGAS
+1120 
-1133 KTNIARFYFQNF
+1133 
-1145 SAGGG
+1145 
-1150 RFAANKT
+1150 
-1157 GVLDL
+1157 
-1162 INFDACGRRIEA
+1162 
-1174 SKTDALGSCF
+1174 
-1184 QNFDAAGG
+1184 
-1192 LRMRASGAQ
+1192 
-1201 IGKGSAGPLRYAMQI
+1201 
-1216 LNPSGSRMRSY
+1216 
-1227 GMGAARFC
+1227 
-1235 SQNFNGRGVA
+1235 
-1245 ADAVNFTLGAANYI
+1245 
-1259 LDAKNFAPCGA
+1259 AKNFADQNSSQQ
-1270 NFTPPPSGV
+1270 NFTALDFTTQS
-1279 VRTKNGAVRI
+1279 
-1289 NTNDTARTA
+1289 
-1298 ATLAQIGQIENTSR
+1298 LAPAN
-1312 IMDDAAQTKTD
+1312 
-1323 AARTESDAAPIK
+1323 
-1335 AGALQTESTAA
+1335 
-1346 QIQTDTSKSE
+1346 SK
-1356 GGTVQV
+1356 VK
-1362 RTGEY
+1362 TGEY
-1367 FVRANDEPFALSL
+1367 FARTNGEAFTLNL
-1380 GAGEYEI
+1380 GAGDFEL

-1393 ANFIKAN
+1393 ANFAKAN
-1400 FVVNQRK
+1400 FRVNERK

>member
-6 FTLKIALFCAF
+6 FIVKIALFCAF
-17 TFVLFLILD
+17 AFAMFLILD

-229 SQLREGG
+229 SQLRDGG

-269 FNNFANARNLRG
+269 FNNYKMQNFTAKDDANFTQNLEQDGVPGATTGQASSAARRAAAAAESNFSDAASAESSFAALTRAAPNLSG
-281 FAHANSA
+281 SVSA
-288 QDAALCSSDALS
+288 QAGVDSKEMNSKEADFKTDVPGSLNLGRRTSPNLNECEGVELQAGVKPNEPESVKPNERKSANLDERRDFIDAAHPSQNSQS
-300 TGCEGGAD
+300 
-308 LNLSSPA
+308 LNLNEQRGA
-315 ASSKSRLQADLTLN
+315 ARLPQNPQADTDSGKGQTEYSPQNPNADINLN
-329 KGSGGT
+329 KQQNASG
-335 AKLNV
+335 AAHPHQEPQNSQKLNLNDRQDNAHL
-340 PQHEK
+340 PQ
-345 DGARAGLNFTEPA
+345 
-358 ELNSCSQALNSN
+358 N
-370 SQADQSQSDA
+370 SQADTN
-380 ADLSARLRARSG
+380 SG
-392 GEQARI
+392 
-398 NAKVSGDLNFNSQ
+398 
-411 ASISFCS
+411 
-418 KTSLDLAGLNSRS
+418 
-431 KVEPGSSL
+431 
-439 QTGSNFAPK
+439 
-448 SHFENFKILDLGAQ
+448 
-462 AGQASSSVA
+462 
-471 PKERAAQDEDAR
+471 
-483 GEEQGVSNKNLQNKP
+483 
-498 RKEQD
+498 
-503 AQSVYP
+503 
-509 SARLGAAS
+509 
-517 PPSNLSADA
+517 
-526 NLDKKWGVA
+526 
-535 SASHAPQNP
+535 
-544 QTKASSSERPSVNF
+544 ERPRVNF
-558 SAQTNSSSSAKM
+558 IAQTNSASDTRVQADFASSNANARTDSTSGAKIQTNSISDAST
-570 QTDSAASAELQAN
+570 QTDSALDAKSRENPDL
-583 SDPNAKVPQN
+583 NAKTRGN
-593 FALAAQAQ
+593 FAGSEA
-601 INSNP
+601 SS
-606 KAKTQENFKNF
+606 
-617 KALAQSK
+617 QSK
-624 EQTARAQELA
+624 EQTALAQELA
-634 RLSEG
+634 RLNEG
-639 KIYSNLD
+639 KIYSSLD
-646 LKTQIALENFLK
+646 LKTQIALEGFLK
-658 DEILELR
+658 SEILSLR
-665 SKGVRNG
+665 DKGVRNG
-672 AAVLI
+672 AAVLV

-689 SHDFSGREGQ
+689 SHDFSANEGQ

-732 LIDAPIIFAGYV
+732 LIDAPITFAGYV

-811 LMDLARLYSAF
+811 LMDLTRLYSAF

-831 EIAGAKTGD
+831 EIAGVKIGDDAK
-840 EMQILTPQSVYIV
+840 ILTPQSAYIV

-878 MFKTGTTA
+878 MFKTGTSA

-905 LGNFDGSKTK
+905 LGNFDGSKTR
-915 DISGGVSAAKVAFN
+915 DLSGGVSAAKVAFN
-929 MFAFLDKSAMLGE
+929 MFAFLDKSGMLGE
-942 TEFARPHGVSLQSVC
+942 AEFARPAGVSLRRVC
-957 ADAYREESCA
+957 TDAYREKECA
-967 QSANDL
+967 QSAEDL
-973 TIEGVEL
+973 TIDGVEP

-985 IYGTN
+985 IYGTS

-1000 IDPQKARTGR
+1000 VDPQKVRAGR
-1010 CATKFAAVKP
+1010 CAAKFTAVKP
-1020 TLNDINAKTYETGS
+1020 VLNDINAKTYETGAD
-1034 GGTLRLKVQC
+1034 GTLRLKVQC
-1044 TAVFGRN
+1044 TAVFGER
-1051 VYLKISGGNEEFIA
+1051 VYIRLSGGSREFIA
-1065 LSLLT
+1065 LNSTAFTRENSADLD
-1070 SKSASPGRAAER
+1070 SKHSSTAQQDNL
-1082 GFKISNLAALNSF
+1082 KQNLAQQNFAEQNSTAQNSMRQNLASQN
-1095 VLNFAPQN
+1095 VKSQNLTKQNSAGLNFIAENPATRNLASQNSILQNSTEQNSEAQN
-1103 FDVGIERNG
+1103 F
-1112 TSARHLAL
+1112 T
-1120 QNFNPSGEQIGAS
+1120 
-1133 KTNIARFYFQNF
+1133 
-1145 SAGGG
+1145 
-1150 RFAANKT
+1150 
-1157 GVLDL
+1157 
-1162 INFDACGRRIEA
+1162 
-1174 SKTDALGSCF
+1174 
-1184 QNFDAAGG
+1184 
-1192 LRMRASGAQ
+1192 
-1201 IGKGSAGPLRYAMQI
+1201 
-1216 LNPSGSRMRSY
+1216 
-1227 GMGAARFC
+1227 
-1235 SQNFNGRGVA
+1235 
-1245 ADAVNFTLGAANYI
+1245 
-1259 LDAKNFAPCGA
+1259 AKNFADQNFSQQ
-1270 NFTPPPSGV
+1270 NFT
-1279 VRTKNGAVRI
+1279 
-1289 NTNDTARTA
+1289 ARDFT
-1298 ATLAQIGQIENTSR
+1298 TQSLAPAN
-1312 IMDDAAQTKTD
+1312 
-1323 AARTESDAAPIK
+1323 
-1335 AGALQTESTAA
+1335 
-1346 QIQTDTSKSE
+1346 SK
-1356 GGTVQV
+1356 VK
-1362 RTGEY
+1362 TGEY
-1367 FVRANDEPFALSL
+1367 FARTNGEAFTLNL
-1380 GAGEYEI
+1380 GAGDFEL

-1393 ANFIKAN
+1393 ANFAKAN
-1400 FVVNQRK
+1400 FRVNERK

>member
-17 TFVLFLILD
+17 AFALFLILD

-58 DQIWRFYASADEIPP
+58 DQIWRFYAAADEIPP

-229 SQLREGG
+229 SQLRQGG

-269 FNNFANARNLRG
+269 FSNYKMQNFTAKDDANFTQN
-281 FAHANSA
+281 FDSNSA
-288 QDAALCSSDALS
+288 PGGAAGQAGSSAHRAAAGAESNFSDAA
-300 TGCEGGAD
+300 GAETNFTAAAKVGE
-308 LNLSSPA
+308 NLSSATNTQAGVNLKEMNPKEA
-315 ASSKSRLQADLTLN
+315 DFKTDAPKNLNLGGTILNLNEREVAESQIGAKPNESKSVKPNKPEGANLDEWRDLINATRPSQNTQSLNLNEQRVAARLPQNLQADAN
-329 KGSGGT
+329 SG
-335 AKLNV
+335 
-340 PQHEK
+340 E
-345 DGARAGLNFTEPA
+345 
-358 ELNSCSQALNSN
+358 
-370 SQADQSQSDA
+370 
-380 ADLSARLRARSG
+380 RL
-392 GEQARI
+392 
-398 NAKVSGDLNFNSQ
+398 
-411 ASISFCS
+411 
-418 KTSLDLAGLNSRS
+418 
-431 KVEPGSSL
+431 
-439 QTGSNFAPK
+439 
-448 SHFENFKILDLGAQ
+448 H
-462 AGQASSSVA
+462 
-471 PKERAAQDEDAR
+471 
-483 GEEQGVSNKNLQNKP
+483 
-498 RKEQD
+498 
-503 AQSVYP
+503 
-509 SARLGAAS
+509 
-517 PPSNLSADA
+517 
-526 NLDKKWGVA
+526 
-535 SASHAPQNP
+535 
-544 QTKASSSERPSVNF
+544 VNF
-558 SAQTNSSSSAKM
+558 IAQTNSASGARAQTDSASDAKM
-570 QTDSAASAELQAN
+570 QTASAASAESQAN
-583 SDPNAKVPQN
+583 SAPNAKVSQN

-601 INSNP
+601 INSYPN
-606 KAKTQENFKNF
+606 AKTQENFKNF
-617 KALAQSK
+617 KGSSQPQ

-639 KIYSNLD
+639 KIYSSLD
-646 LKTQIALENFLK
+646 LKTQIALEGFLK
-658 DEILELR
+658 SEILSLR
-665 SKGVRNG
+665 DKGVRNG

-689 SHDFSGREGQ
+689 SHDLSANEGQ

-720 ALEHGLITPSKK
+720 ALQHGLITPSKK

-792 EFSKDYYGAG
+792 EFNKDYYGAG

-831 EIAGAKTGD
+831 EIAGAKIGD
-840 EMQILTPQSVYIV
+840 EAQILTPQSAYIV

-878 MFKTGTTA
+878 MFKTGTSA

-905 LGNFDGSKTK
+905 LGNFDGSKTR
-915 DISGGVSAAKVAFN
+915 DLSGGVSAAKVAFN
-929 MFAFLDKSAMLGE
+929 MFAFLDKSGMLGE
-942 TEFARPHGVSLQSVC
+942 VEFARPAGVSLRRVC
-957 ADAYREESCA
+957 TDAYREKECA
-967 QSANDL
+967 QSADDL
-973 TIEGVEL
+973 TIDGVEP

-985 IYGTN
+985 IYGTS

-1000 IDPQKARTGR
+1000 LDPQKVRAGR
-1010 CATKFAAVKP
+1010 CAAKFAAVKP
-1020 TLNDINAKTYETGS
+1020 VLNDINAKTYETGAD
-1034 GGTLRLKVQC
+1034 GFLRLKVQC
-1044 TAVFGRN
+1044 TAVFGER
-1051 VYLKISGGNEEFIA
+1051 VYIRLSGGSREFIA
-1065 LSLLT
+1065 LNSTAFTGENSANLD
-1070 SKSASPGRAAER
+1070 SKHSSTAQQDNLKQNFAEQNSTVQNSMR
-1082 GFKISNLAALNSF
+1082 QNLAPRNLKSQNLTKQNSVEWNF
-1095 VLNFAPQN
+1095 IAKNPATRNLASQNSILQNSTEQNFAQQNSEAQN
-1103 FDVGIERNG
+1103 F
-1112 TSARHLAL
+1112 T
-1120 QNFNPSGEQIGAS
+1120 
-1133 KTNIARFYFQNF
+1133 
-1145 SAGGG
+1145 
-1150 RFAANKT
+1150 
-1157 GVLDL
+1157 
-1162 INFDACGRRIEA
+1162 
-1174 SKTDALGSCF
+1174 
-1184 QNFDAAGG
+1184 
-1192 LRMRASGAQ
+1192 
-1201 IGKGSAGPLRYAMQI
+1201 
-1216 LNPSGSRMRSY
+1216 
-1227 GMGAARFC
+1227 
-1235 SQNFNGRGVA
+1235 
-1245 ADAVNFTLGAANYI
+1245 
-1259 LDAKNFAPCGA
+1259 AKNFTDQNSSQQ
-1270 NFTPPPSGV
+1270 NF
-1279 VRTKNGAVRI
+1279 
-1289 NTNDTARTA
+1289 
-1298 ATLAQIGQIENTSR
+1298 
-1312 IMDDAAQTKTD
+1312 
-1323 AARTESDAAPIK
+1323 AARDFTTQSLAP
-1335 AGALQTESTAA
+1335 AN
-1346 QIQTDTSKSE
+1346 SK
-1356 GGTVQV
+1356 VK
-1362 RTGEY
+1362 TGEY
-1367 FVRANDEPFALSL
+1367 FARTNGEAFTLSL
-1380 GAGEYEI
+1380 GAGDFEL

-1393 ANFIKAN
+1393 ANFAKAN
-1400 FVVNQRK
+1400 FRVNERK

>member
-1 MKFLK
+1 M
-6 FTLKIALFCAF
+6 LKIALLCAF
-17 TFVLFLILD
+17 AFALFLILD

-58 DQIWRFYASADEIPP
+58 DQIWRFYAAADEIPP

-229 SQLREGG
+229 SQLRGGG

-243 ERALAEPFSPR
+243 DRALAEPFSPR

-269 FNNFANARNLRG
+269 FNNYKMQNFTAKDDINFTQNLDSGGGAAEQAGSSTHRATAAESN
-281 FAHANSA
+281 FSDATSAESNFTAAAKVELNLSNSA
-288 QDAALCSSDALS
+288 EAQAGVDLKEMNPKEADFKTDAPKSLILGGTSLNLNEREGAESQAGAKPNESKSVKPNEREGANLDEWRDFIDAAHLPQSLNLNEQRGTARLPQNFSADTNSDKSQTEYSPQNPNADINLNKRQNAI
-300 TGCEGGAD
+300 GAAHPHQDPQNSQD
-308 LNLSSPA
+308 LNLN
-315 ASSKSRLQADLTLN
+315 SRQDTAHLPQNLQAD
-329 KGSGGT
+329 
-335 AKLNV
+335 A
-340 PQHEK
+340 
-345 DGARAGLNFTEPA
+345 
-358 ELNSCSQALNSN
+358 NSSK
-370 SQADQSQSDA
+370 
-380 ADLSARLRARSG
+380 RL
-392 GEQARI
+392 
-398 NAKVSGDLNFNSQ
+398 
-411 ASISFCS
+411 
-418 KTSLDLAGLNSRS
+418 
-431 KVEPGSSL
+431 
-439 QTGSNFAPK
+439 
-448 SHFENFKILDLGAQ
+448 H
-462 AGQASSSVA
+462 
-471 PKERAAQDEDAR
+471 
-483 GEEQGVSNKNLQNKP
+483 
-498 RKEQD
+498 
-503 AQSVYP
+503 
-509 SARLGAAS
+509 
-517 PPSNLSADA
+517 
-526 NLDKKWGVA
+526 
-535 SASHAPQNP
+535 
-544 QTKASSSERPSVNF
+544 VNF
-558 SAQTNSSSSAKM
+558 IAQTNSASGARAQTDSASDAKM
-570 QTDSAASAELQAN
+570 QTASAASAESQTN

-601 INSNP
+601 INSYPN
-606 KAKTQENFKNF
+606 AKTQENSANF
-617 KALAQSK
+617 KGGAQPK
-624 EQTARAQELA
+624 EQTVRAQEFA

-639 KIYSNLD
+639 KIYSSLD
-646 LKTQIALENFLK
+646 LKTQIALEGFLK
-658 DEILELR
+658 SEILSLR
-665 SKGVRNG
+665 DKGVRNG

-689 SHDFSGREGQ
+689 SHDFSANEGQ

-831 EIAGAKTGD
+831 EIAGVKTGD
-840 EMQILTPQSVYIV
+840 EMQILTPQSAYIV

-878 MFKTGTTA
+878 MFKTGTSA

-905 LGNFDGSKTK
+905 LGNFDGSKTR
-915 DISGGVSAAKVAFN
+915 DLSGGVSAAKVAFN
-929 MFAFLDKSAMLGE
+929 MFAFLDKSGMLGE
-942 TEFARPHGVSLQSVC
+942 VEFARPAGVSLRRVC
-957 ADAYREESCA
+957 TDAYREKECA
-967 QSANDL
+967 QSVDDL
-973 TIEGVEL
+973 TIDGVEP

-985 IYGTN
+985 IYGTS

-1000 IDPQKARTGR
+1000 VDPQKVRAGR
-1010 CATKFAAVKP
+1010 CAAKFAAVKP
-1020 TLNDINAKTYETGS
+1020 VLNDINAKTYETGED
-1034 GGTLRLKVQC
+1034 GTLRLKVQC
-1044 TAVFGRN
+1044 TAVFGER
-1051 VYLKISGGNEEFIA
+1051 VYIRLSGGSREFIA
-1065 LSLLT
+1065 LNSTAFTGENFTDLDFEH
-1070 SKSASPGRAAER
+1070 SSAAQQDNL
-1082 GFKISNLAALNSF
+1082 KQNLAQQNFVEQNSTAQNSMRQN
-1095 VLNFAPQN
+1095 LAPQN
-1103 FDVGIERNG
+1103 LKSQNLTKQNSVEWNFIAENPATRN
-1112 TSARHLAL
+1112 LASQNSIL
-1120 QNFNPSGEQIGAS
+1120 QNSTEQNS
-1133 KTNIARFYFQNF
+1133 EVQNF
-1145 SAGGG
+1145 
-1150 RFAANKT
+1150 T
-1157 GVLDL
+1157 
-1162 INFDACGRRIEA
+1162 
-1174 SKTDALGSCF
+1174 
-1184 QNFDAAGG
+1184 
-1192 LRMRASGAQ
+1192 
-1201 IGKGSAGPLRYAMQI
+1201 
-1216 LNPSGSRMRSY
+1216 
-1227 GMGAARFC
+1227 
-1235 SQNFNGRGVA
+1235 
-1245 ADAVNFTLGAANYI
+1245 
-1259 LDAKNFAPCGA
+1259 AKNFTDRNSSQQ
-1270 NFTPPPSGV
+1270 NFT
-1279 VRTKNGAVRI
+1279 
-1289 NTNDTARTA
+1289 ARDFTMQS
-1298 ATLAQIGQIENTSR
+1298 LAHAN
-1312 IMDDAAQTKTD
+1312 
-1323 AARTESDAAPIK
+1323 
-1335 AGALQTESTAA
+1335 
-1346 QIQTDTSKSE
+1346 SK
-1356 GGTVQV
+1356 VK
-1362 RTGEY
+1362 TGEY
-1367 FVRANDEPFALSL
+1367 FARTNGEAFTLNL
-1380 GAGEYEI
+1380 GAGDFEL

-1393 ANFIKAN
+1393 ANFAKAN
-1400 FVVNQRK
+1400 FRVNERK

>member
-17 TFVLFLILD
+17 AFALFLILD

-58 DQIWRFYASADEIPP
+58 DQIWRFYAAADEIPP

-102 TYNFTQNFTKKSE
+102 TYNFTQNFTKKS
-115 GNVERVGA
+115 GSNIERVGA

-269 FNNFANARNLRG
+269 FSNYKMQNFTAKDDVNFTQNLE
-281 FAHANSA
+281 
-288 QDAALCSSDALS
+288 Q
-300 TGCEGGAD
+300 
-308 LNLSSPA
+308 
-315 ASSKSRLQADLTLN
+315 
-329 KGSGGT
+329 GGT
-335 AKLNV
+335 
-340 PQHEK
+340 P
-345 DGARAGLNFTEPA
+345 GAT
-358 ELNSCSQALNSN
+358 
-370 SQADQSQSDA
+370 
-380 ADLSARLRARSG
+380 
-392 GEQARI
+392 
-398 NAKVSGDLNFNSQ
+398 
-411 ASISFCS
+411 
-418 KTSLDLAGLNSRS
+418 T
-431 KVEPGSSL
+431 
-439 QTGSNFAPK
+439 
-448 SHFENFKILDLGAQ
+448 
-462 AGQASSSVA
+462 GQASSAARRAAASAESNFSDAASAESGFTAATRGEPNLSNAANAQARADSKEMNSKEADFKTNA
-471 PKERAAQDEDAR
+471 PKSLNLGGTSLNLNEREGIESQA
-483 GEEQGVSNKNLQNKP
+483 GVKP
-498 RKEQD
+498 NE
-503 AQSVYP
+503 P
-509 SARLGAAS
+509 ESAVKPNGGKS
-517 PPSNLSADA
+517 A
-526 NLDKKWGVA
+526 NLDERRDLINAAHPSQNSQSLNLNEQQGAVRLPQNF
-535 SASHAPQNP
+535 SADTDSNKSQTEYSPQNPNADINLNKRQNVVSTAHLHQNSQNPQNLNLNSRQDTAHPPQNP
-544 QTKASSSERPSVNF
+544 QADANSSERSSINFDPQANSVSDASVQADFASSNA
-558 SAQTNSSSSAKM
+558 SAQT
-570 QTDSAASAELQAN
+570 DSTPGAESQAN
-583 SDPNAKVPQN
+583 SDLNTKTRG
-593 FALAAQAQ
+593 
-601 INSNP
+601 NSANS
-606 KAKTQENFKNF
+606 KAG
-617 KALAQSK
+617 AQSRG
-624 EQTARAQELA
+624 QTARAQELA

-646 LKTQIALENFLK
+646 LKTQIALEGFLK
-658 DEILELR
+658 SEILSLR
-665 SKGVRNG
+665 DKGVRNG

-689 SHDFSGREGQ
+689 SHDFSANGGQ

-744 PRNYNQGFM
+744 PRNYNQSFM

-777 EGDGLYEMLSNVHLA
+777 EGDGLYEMLSGVHLA

-811 LMDLARLYSAF
+811 LMDLTRLYSAF

-831 EIAGAKTGD
+831 EIAGVKIGDDAK
-840 EMQILTPQSVYIV
+840 ILTPQSAYIV

-878 MFKTGTTA
+878 MFKTGTSA

-905 LGNFDGSKTK
+905 LGNFDGSKTR
-915 DISGGVSAAKVAFN
+915 DLSGGVSAAKVAFN
-929 MFAFLDKSAMLGE
+929 MFAFLDKSGMLGE
-942 TEFARPHGVSLQSVC
+942 AEFARPASVSLRRVC
-957 ADAYREESCA
+957 TDAYREKECA
-967 QSANDL
+967 QSADDL
-973 TIEGVEL
+973 TIDGVEP

-985 IYGTN
+985 IYGTS

-1000 IDPQKARTGR
+1000 LDPQKVRAGR
-1010 CATKFAAVKP
+1010 CAAKFAAVKP
-1020 TLNDINAKTYETGS
+1020 VLNDINAKTYETGAD
-1034 GGTLRLKVQC
+1034 GFLRLKVQC
-1044 TAVFGRN
+1044 TAVFGER
-1051 VYLKISGGNEEFIA
+1051 VYIRLSGGSREFIV
-1065 LSLLT
+1065 
-1070 SKSASPGRAAER
+1070 
-1082 GFKISNLAALNSF
+1082 LNSTAF
-1095 VLNFAPQN
+1095 TRENSADLDFKHSSTAQQDNLKQNFTEQNSTAQNSMRQNLAPQN
-1103 FDVGIERNG
+1103 LKSQNL
-1112 TSARHLAL
+1112 TKQNSAGLNFIAENPATQNLASQNSIL
-1120 QNFNPSGEQIGAS
+1120 QNSTEQNSEA
-1133 KTNIARFYFQNF
+1133 QNF
-1145 SAGGG
+1145 
-1150 RFAANKT
+1150 T
-1157 GVLDL
+1157 
-1162 INFDACGRRIEA
+1162 
-1174 SKTDALGSCF
+1174 
-1184 QNFDAAGG
+1184 
-1192 LRMRASGAQ
+1192 
-1201 IGKGSAGPLRYAMQI
+1201 
-1216 LNPSGSRMRSY
+1216 
-1227 GMGAARFC
+1227 
-1235 SQNFNGRGVA
+1235 
-1245 ADAVNFTLGAANYI
+1245 
-1259 LDAKNFAPCGA
+1259 AKNFTDQNSSQQ
-1270 NFTPPPSGV
+1270 NFTALDFTTQS
-1279 VRTKNGAVRI
+1279 
-1289 NTNDTARTA
+1289 
-1298 ATLAQIGQIENTSR
+1298 LAPAN
-1312 IMDDAAQTKTD
+1312 
-1323 AARTESDAAPIK
+1323 
-1335 AGALQTESTAA
+1335 
-1346 QIQTDTSKSE
+1346 SK
-1356 GGTVQV
+1356 VK
-1362 RTGEY
+1362 TGEY
-1367 FVRANDEPFALSL
+1367 FARTNGEAFTLNL
-1380 GAGEYEI
+1380 GAGDFEL

-1393 ANFIKAN
+1393 ANFAKAN
-1400 FVVNQRK
+1400 FRVNERK

>member
-6 FTLKIALFCAF
+6 FMLKIALFCAF
-17 TFVLFLILD
+17 AFALFLILD

-58 DQIWRFYASADEIPP
+58 DQIWRFYAAADEIPP

-102 TYNFTQNFTKKSE
+102 TYNFTQNFTKKNE

-269 FNNFANARNLRG
+269 FSNYKMQNFTAKDDVNFTQNFDSNGAPGGAAGQASLS
-281 FAHANSA
+281 AHR
-288 QDAALCSSDALS
+288 AAAAELNFSDATS
-300 TGCEGGAD
+300 AESNFTAAAKVE
-308 LNLSSPA
+308 LNLSSSANTQAGVDLKEMNPKEADFKTNAPKSLNLDGTSLNLNEREGVELQAGVKPNEAESVKPNERKGANLDERRDLINA
-315 ASSKSRLQADLTLN
+315 ARPSQNTQGLNLNEQRGAAYSPQNFGADANSNKRQTEYLPQNPSADINLNKRQNVVGTAHPHQNSQNPQNLNLNNRQDTARLPQNLQADAN
-329 KGSGGT
+329 SG
-335 AKLNV
+335 
-340 PQHEK
+340 
-345 DGARAGLNFTEPA
+345 
-358 ELNSCSQALNSN
+358 
-370 SQADQSQSDA
+370 
-380 ADLSARLRARSG
+380 
-392 GEQARI
+392 
-398 NAKVSGDLNFNSQ
+398 
-411 ASISFCS
+411 
-418 KTSLDLAGLNSRS
+418 
-431 KVEPGSSL
+431 
-439 QTGSNFAPK
+439 
-448 SHFENFKILDLGAQ
+448 
-462 AGQASSSVA
+462 
-471 PKERAAQDEDAR
+471 
-483 GEEQGVSNKNLQNKP
+483 
-498 RKEQD
+498 
-503 AQSVYP
+503 
-509 SARLGAAS
+509 
-517 PPSNLSADA
+517 
-526 NLDKKWGVA
+526 
-535 SASHAPQNP
+535 
-544 QTKASSSERPSVNF
+544 ERPSVNF

-601 INSNP
+601 INFNP

-617 KALAQSK
+617 KASAQSK
-624 EQTARAQELA
+624 GQTALAQELA
-634 RLSEG
+634 RLNEG
-639 KIYSNLD
+639 KIYSSLD
-646 LKTQIALENFLK
+646 LKTQIALEGFLK
-658 DEILELR
+658 SEILSLR
-665 SKGVRNG
+665 DKGVRNG

-689 SHDFSGREGQ
+689 SHDFSANEGQ

-720 ALEHGLITPSKK
+720 ALQHGLITPSKK

-777 EGDGLYEMLSNVHLA
+777 DGDGLYEMLSNVHLA

-811 LMDLARLYSAF
+811 LMDLTRLYSAF

-831 EIAGAKTGD
+831 EIAGVKIGDDAK
-840 EMQILTPQSVYIV
+840 ILTPQSAYIV

-878 MFKTGTTA
+878 MFKTGTSA

-905 LGNFDGSKTK
+905 LGNFDGSKTR
-915 DISGGVSAAKVAFN
+915 DLSGGVSAAKVAFN
-929 MFAFLDKSAMLGE
+929 MFAFLDKSGMLGE
-942 TEFARPHGVSLQSVC
+942 VEFARPAGVSLRRVC
-957 ADAYREESCA
+957 TDAYREKECA
-967 QSANDL
+967 QSADDL
-973 TIEGVEL
+973 TIDGVEP

-985 IYGTN
+985 IYGTS

-1000 IDPQKARTGR
+1000 LDPQKVRTGR
-1010 CATKFAAVKP
+1010 CAAKFSAVKP
-1020 TLNDINAKTYETGS
+1020 VLNDINAKTYETGED
-1034 GGTLRLKVQC
+1034 GTLRLKVQC
-1044 TAVFGRN
+1044 TAVFGER
-1051 VYLKISGGNEEFIA
+1051 VYIRLSGGSREFIA
-1065 LSLLT
+1065 LNSTAFTGENSADLD
-1070 SKSASPGRAAER
+1070 SKHSSAAQQDNLKQNFAEQNSTVQNSASQNVKSQSFTKQNSAGLNFIAENPAIR
-1082 GFKISNLAALNSF
+1082 NLASQNSILQNSTEQNSEAQDF
-1095 VLNFAPQN
+1095 TAKDFANRNSSQQN
-1103 FDVGIERNG
+1103 F
-1112 TSARHLAL
+1112 
-1120 QNFNPSGEQIGAS
+1120 
-1133 KTNIARFYFQNF
+1133 
-1145 SAGGG
+1145 
-1150 RFAANKT
+1150 
-1157 GVLDL
+1157 
-1162 INFDACGRRIEA
+1162 
-1174 SKTDALGSCF
+1174 
-1184 QNFDAAGG
+1184 
-1192 LRMRASGAQ
+1192 
-1201 IGKGSAGPLRYAMQI
+1201 
-1216 LNPSGSRMRSY
+1216 
-1227 GMGAARFC
+1227 
-1235 SQNFNGRGVA
+1235 
-1245 ADAVNFTLGAANYI
+1245 
-1259 LDAKNFAPCGA
+1259 
-1270 NFTPPPSGV
+1270 
-1279 VRTKNGAVRI
+1279 
-1289 NTNDTARTA
+1289 TARDFT
-1298 ATLAQIGQIENTSR
+1298 TQSLAPAN
-1312 IMDDAAQTKTD
+1312 
-1323 AARTESDAAPIK
+1323 
-1335 AGALQTESTAA
+1335 
-1346 QIQTDTSKSE
+1346 SK
-1356 GGTVQV
+1356 VK
-1362 RTGEY
+1362 TGEY
-1367 FVRANDEPFALSL
+1367 FARTNGEAFTLNL
-1380 GAGEYEI
+1380 GAGDFEL

-1393 ANFIKAN
+1393 ANFAKAN
-1400 FVVNQRK
+1400 FRVNERK

>member
-17 TFVLFLILD
+17 AFALFLILD

-38 QKSRILYDRNGEI
+38 QKSRILYDQNGEI

-156 HFSKDEILGMYFN
+156 RFSKDEILGMYFN

-229 SQLREGG
+229 SQLREGD

-243 ERALAEPFSPR
+243 ERAIAEPFSPR

-269 FNNFANARNLRG
+269 FNNYKMQNFTAKDDVNFTQNLD
-281 FAHANSA
+281 S
-288 QDAALCSSDALS
+288 
-300 TGCEGGAD
+300 GGA
-308 LNLSSPA
+308 P
-315 ASSKSRLQADLTLN
+315 
-329 KGSGGT
+329 GG
-335 AKLNV
+335 A
-340 PQHEK
+340 
-345 DGARAGLNFTEPA
+345 
-358 ELNSCSQALNSN
+358 
-370 SQADQSQSDA
+370 
-380 ADLSARLRARSG
+380 
-392 GEQARI
+392 
-398 NAKVSGDLNFNSQ
+398 
-411 ASISFCS
+411 
-418 KTSLDLAGLNSRS
+418 
-431 KVEPGSSL
+431 
-439 QTGSNFAPK
+439 
-448 SHFENFKILDLGAQ
+448 
-462 AGQASSSVA
+462 AGQASSTAYRAAAAELNFSDAAGAESNFTAAAKVELNLSSAANTQAGVDLKETNPKEADSKTNA
-471 PKERAAQDEDAR
+471 PKSLNFSERTSLNLNER
-483 GEEQGVSNKNLQNKP
+483 EGVESQASAKP
-498 RKEQD
+498 NEPK
-503 AQSVYP
+503 SVKP
-509 SARLGAAS
+509 NEREG
-517 PPSNLSADA
+517 A
-526 NLDKKWGVA
+526 NLDERQDSINAARPSQNSQSLNLNEQRGAVRLPQNF
-535 SASHAPQNP
+535 SADTNSNKSQTEYSPQNPNADINLNKRQNVVSTAHLHQNSQNPQNLNLNSRQDTAHPPQNP
-544 QTKASSSERPSVNF
+544 QADANSSERSSINFDPQANSVSDASVQADF
-558 SAQTNSSSSAKM
+558 ASSDASAQT
-570 QTDSAASAELQAN
+570 DSTPGAESQAN
-583 SDPNAKVPQN
+583 SDLNTKTRG
-593 FALAAQAQ
+593 
-601 INSNP
+601 NSANS
-606 KAKTQENFKNF
+606 KAG
-617 KALAQSK
+617 AQSRG
-624 EQTARAQELA
+624 QTARAQELA

-639 KIYSNLD
+639 KIYSSLD

-677 DNESMSVIAYVG
+677 DNESMRVIAYVG
-689 SHDFSGREGQ
+689 SHDFSANEGQ

-720 ALEHGLITPSKK
+720 ALQHGLITPSKK
-732 LIDAPIIFAGYV
+732 LIDAPITFAGYV
-744 PRNYNQGFM
+744 PRNYNQGFL

-777 EGDGLYEMLSNVHLA
+777 GDDGLYEMLSNVHLA

-831 EIAGAKTGD
+831 EIAGIKIGDDAK
-840 EMQILTPQSVYIV
+840 ILTPQSAYIV

-878 MFKTGTTA
+878 MFKTGTSA

-905 LGNFDGSKTK
+905 LGNFDGSKTR
-915 DISGGVSAAKVAFN
+915 DLSGGVSAAKVAFN
-929 MFAFLDKSAMLGE
+929 MFAFLDKSGMLGE
-942 TEFARPHGVSLQSVC
+942 AEFARPAGVSFRRVC
-957 ADAYREESCA
+957 TDAYREKECA
-967 QSANDL
+967 QSAEDL
-973 TIEGVEL
+973 TIDGVEP

-985 IYGTN
+985 IYGTS

-1000 IDPQKARTGR
+1000 LDPQKVRAGR
-1010 CATKFAAVKP
+1010 CAAKFAAVKP
-1020 TLNDINAKTYETGS
+1020 VLNDINAKTYETGAD
-1034 GGTLRLKVQC
+1034 GTLRLKVQC
-1044 TAVFGRN
+1044 TAVFGER
-1051 VYLKISGGNEEFIA
+1051 VYIRLSGGSREFIA
-1065 LSLLT
+1065 LNSTAFTGENSTDLD
-1070 SKSASPGRAAER
+1070 SKHSSTAQQD
-1082 GFKISNLAALNSF
+1082 NLKQNFTAQNSMRQ
-1095 VLNFAPQN
+1095 NSAPQN
-1103 FDVGIERNG
+1103 LKSQNLTKQNSAGLNFTAENPATRN
-1112 TSARHLAL
+1112 LASQNSIL
-1120 QNFNPSGEQIGAS
+1120 QNSTEQ
-1133 KTNIARFYFQNF
+1133 N
-1145 SAGGG
+1145 
-1150 RFAANKT
+1150 
-1157 GVLDL
+1157 
-1162 INFDACGRRIEA
+1162 
-1174 SKTDALGSCF
+1174 
-1184 QNFDAAGG
+1184 
-1192 LRMRASGAQ
+1192 SGAQ
-1201 IGKGSAGPLRYAMQI
+1201 
-1216 LNPSGSRMRSY
+1216 
-1227 GMGAARFC
+1227 
-1235 SQNFNGRGVA
+1235 
-1245 ADAVNFTLGAANYI
+1245 NFT
-1259 LDAKNFAPCGA
+1259 AKNFTDQNSSQQNFVARDFTTQSLAPA
-1270 NFTPPPSGV
+1270 N
-1279 VRTKNGAVRI
+1279 
-1289 NTNDTARTA
+1289 
-1298 ATLAQIGQIENTSR
+1298 
-1312 IMDDAAQTKTD
+1312 
-1323 AARTESDAAPIK
+1323 
-1335 AGALQTESTAA
+1335 
-1346 QIQTDTSKSE
+1346 SK
-1356 GGTVQV
+1356 VK
-1362 RTGEY
+1362 TGEY
-1367 FVRANDEPFALSL
+1367 FARTNGEAFTLNL
-1380 GAGEYEI
+1380 GAGDFEL

-1393 ANFIKAN
+1393 ANFAKAN
-1400 FVVNQRK
+1400 FRVNERK

>member
-17 TFVLFLILD
+17 AFALFLILD

-58 DQIWRFYASADEIPP
+58 DQIWRFYAAADEIPP

-102 TYNFTQNFTKKSE
+102 TYNFTQNFTKESE

-269 FNNFANARNLRG
+269 FSNYKMQNFTVKDDVNFTQNLEQGGAPGATSEQASSAARRAAAEAESN
-281 FAHANSA
+281 FS
-288 QDAALCSSDALS
+288 DAASAESGFTVAAKV
-300 TGCEGGAD
+300 E
-308 LNLSSPA
+308 LNLSNA
-315 ASSKSRLQADLTLN
+315 AEAQTGVDLKEINSKEADFKTNAPKNLNLGGTSLNLNEREGAESQTDAKPNESKSVKPNER
-329 KGSGGT
+329 
-335 AKLNV
+335 
-340 PQHEK
+340 E
-345 DGARAGLNFTEPA
+345 GANLDERRDFI
-358 ELNSCSQALNSN
+358 
-370 SQADQSQSDA
+370 DA
-380 ADLSARLRARSG
+380 AHSLQNTQSLNLNEQRDAARLP
-392 GEQARI
+392 Q
-398 NAKVSGDLNFNSQ
+398 NFQ
-411 ASISFCS
+411 
-418 KTSLDLAGLNSRS
+418 
-431 KVEPGSSL
+431 
-439 QTGSNFAPK
+439 
-448 SHFENFKILDLGAQ
+448 
-462 AGQASSSVA
+462 
-471 PKERAAQDEDAR
+471 
-483 GEEQGVSNKNLQNKP
+483 
-498 RKEQD
+498 
-503 AQSVYP
+503 
-509 SARLGAAS
+509 
-517 PPSNLSADA
+517 ADA
-526 NLDKKWGVA
+526 N
-535 SASHAPQNP
+535 
-544 QTKASSSERPSVNF
+544 SSERPRVNF
-558 SAQTNSSSSAKM
+558 IAQINSVSDVSMQTDFASSNANAQTDSTSDAKM
-570 QTDSAASAELQAN
+570 QTASAASAESQAN
-583 SDPNAKVPQN
+583 SAPNAKVPQN
-593 FALAAQAQ
+593 FALAARARA
-601 INSNP
+601 NSDPN
-606 KAKTQENFKNF
+606 AKTQENSANSKGG
-617 KALAQSK
+617 AQSK
-624 EQTARAQELA
+624 EQTARAREFA
-634 RLSEG
+634 RLNEG
-639 KIYSNLD
+639 KIYSSLD
-646 LKTQIALENFLK
+646 LKTQIALEGFLK
-658 DEILELR
+658 SEILSLR
-665 SKGVRNG
+665 DKGVRNG

-689 SHDFSGREGQ
+689 SHDFSANEGQ

-720 ALEHGLITPSKK
+720 ALQHGLITPSKK

-811 LMDLARLYSAF
+811 LMDLTRLYSAF

-831 EIAGAKTGD
+831 EIAGVKIGDDAK
-840 EMQILTPQSVYIV
+840 ILTPQSAYIV

-878 MFKTGTTA
+878 MFKTGTSA

-905 LGNFDGSKTK
+905 LGNFDGSKTR
-915 DISGGVSAAKVAFN
+915 DLSGGVSAAKVAFN
-929 MFAFLDKSAMLGE
+929 MFAFLDKSGMLGE
-942 TEFARPHGVSLQSVC
+942 VEFARPAGVSLRRVC
-957 ADAYREESCA
+957 TDAYREKECA
-967 QSANDL
+967 QSADDL
-973 TIEGVEL
+973 TIDGVEP

-985 IYGTN
+985 IYGTS

-1000 IDPQKARTGR
+1000 LDPQKVRTGR
-1010 CATKFAAVKP
+1010 CAAKFSAVKP
-1020 TLNDINAKTYETGS
+1020 VLNDINAKTYETGED
-1034 GGTLRLKVQC
+1034 GTLRLKVQC
-1044 TAVFGRN
+1044 TAVFGER
-1051 VYLKISGGNEEFIA
+1051 VYIRLSGGSREFIA
-1065 LSLLT
+1065 LNSTAFAGENSADLDSKHSSTAQQDDLKQNLT
-1070 SKSASPGRAAER
+1070 EQ
-1082 GFKISNLAALNSF
+1082 NSTAQ
-1095 VLNFAPQN
+1095 NSMRQNSAPQN
-1103 FDVGIERNG
+1103 LKSQNLTKKNSVEWNFIAKNPAIRN
-1112 TSARHLAL
+1112 LASQNSIL
-1120 QNFNPSGEQIGAS
+1120 QNSTEQNSEAQDFTA
-1133 KTNIARFYFQNF
+1133 KNFTDQNF
-1145 SAGGG
+1145 SQ
-1150 RFAANKT
+1150 
-1157 GVLDL
+1157 
-1162 INFDACGRRIEA
+1162 
-1174 SKTDALGSCF
+1174 
-1184 QNFDAAGG
+1184 QNFV
-1192 LRMRASGAQ
+1192 
-1201 IGKGSAGPLRYAMQI
+1201 
-1216 LNPSGSRMRSY
+1216 
-1227 GMGAARFC
+1227 AR
-1235 SQNFNGRGVA
+1235 
-1245 ADAVNFTLGAANYI
+1245 DFTTQSL
-1259 LDAKNFAPCGA
+1259 AP
-1270 NFTPPPSGV
+1270 
-1279 VRTKNGAVRI
+1279 
-1289 NTNDTARTA
+1289 TN
-1298 ATLAQIGQIENTSR
+1298 
-1312 IMDDAAQTKTD
+1312 
-1323 AARTESDAAPIK
+1323 
-1335 AGALQTESTAA
+1335 
-1346 QIQTDTSKSE
+1346 SK
-1356 GGTVQV
+1356 VKM
-1362 RTGEY
+1362 GEY
-1367 FVRANDEPFALSL
+1367 FARTNGEAFMLNL
-1380 GAGEYEI
+1380 GAGDFEL

-1393 ANFIKAN
+1393 ANFAKAN
-1400 FVVNQRK
+1400 FRVNERK

>member
-1 MKFLK
+1 M
-6 FTLKIALFCAF
+6 LKIALFCAF
-17 TFVLFLILD
+17 AFALFLILD

-243 ERALAEPFSPR
+243 ERAIAEPFSPR

-269 FNNFANARNLRG
+269 FSNYKMQNFTAKDDVNFTQNLEQGGTPGATAEEASLAACRAATEAESNFSDAAGAETNFTAATKVRTNLSSVANTQAGVDSKEMNSKETDFKTDAPKSLNLGGTSLNLNEREGAESQAGVKPNEPESAVKPNGGKSANLDERRDLINAAHSLQSLNLNEQRGAERLPQNFQVDASSGKRPHVNFGAQINSASDVSMQADFASSNANARTD
-281 FAHANSA
+281 ST
-288 QDAALCSSDALS
+288 SD
-300 TGCEGGAD
+300 
-308 LNLSSPA
+308 
-315 ASSKSRLQADLTLN
+315 
-329 KGSGGT
+329 
-335 AKLNV
+335 
-340 PQHEK
+340 
-345 DGARAGLNFTEPA
+345 
-358 ELNSCSQALNSN
+358 
-370 SQADQSQSDA
+370 
-380 ADLSARLRARSG
+380 
-392 GEQARI
+392 
-398 NAKVSGDLNFNSQ
+398 
-411 ASISFCS
+411 
-418 KTSLDLAGLNSRS
+418 
-431 KVEPGSSL
+431 
-439 QTGSNFAPK
+439 
-448 SHFENFKILDLGAQ
+448 
-462 AGQASSSVA
+462 
-471 PKERAAQDEDAR
+471 
-483 GEEQGVSNKNLQNKP
+483 
-498 RKEQD
+498 
-503 AQSVYP
+503 
-509 SARLGAAS
+509 
-517 PPSNLSADA
+517 
-526 NLDKKWGVA
+526 
-535 SASHAPQNP
+535 
-544 QTKASSSERPSVNF
+544 
-558 SAQTNSSSSAKM
+558 AKM
-570 QTDSAASAELQAN
+570 QTASAASAESQAN
-583 SDPNAKVPQN
+583 SAPNAKMPQN

-601 INSNP
+601 INFDLN
-606 KAKTQENFKNF
+606 AKTQENSANS
-617 KALAQSK
+617 KAGAQSK
-624 EQTARAQELA
+624 EQTALEQEFA

-665 SKGVRNG
+665 NKGVRNG

-677 DNESMSVIAYVG
+677 DNESMRVIAYVG
-689 SHDFSGREGQ
+689 SHDFSANEGQ

-732 LIDAPIIFAGYV
+732 LIDAPITFVGYV
-744 PRNYNQGFM
+744 PRNYNQGFL

-777 EGDGLYEMLSNVHLA
+777 GDDGLYEMLSNVHLA

-831 EIAGAKTGD
+831 EIASVKIGDDAK
-840 EMQILTPQSVYIV
+840 ILTPQSAYIV

-878 MFKTGTTA
+878 MFKTGTSA

-905 LGNFDGSKTK
+905 LGNFDGSKTR
-915 DISGGVSAAKVAFN
+915 DLSGGVSAAKVAFN
-929 MFAFLDKSAMLGE
+929 MFAFLDKSGMLGE
-942 TEFARPHGVSLQSVC
+942 VEFARPAGVSLRRVC
-957 ADAYREESCA
+957 TDAYREKECA
-967 QSANDL
+967 QSADDL
-973 TIEGVEL
+973 TIDGVEP

-985 IYGTN
+985 IYGTS

-1000 IDPQKARTGR
+1000 LDPQKVRTGR
-1010 CATKFAAVKP
+1010 CAAKFAAVKP
-1020 TLNDINAKTYETGS
+1020 VLNDINAKTYETGED
-1034 GGTLRLKVQC
+1034 GTLRLKVQC
-1044 TAVFGRN
+1044 TAVFGER
-1051 VYLKISGGNEEFIA
+1051 VYIRLSGGSREFIA
-1065 LSLLT
+1065 LNSTAFTGENSTDLD
-1070 SKSASPGRAAER
+1070 SKHSSTAQQDNLKQNFTEQNSTAQNSMRQ
-1082 GFKISNLAALNSF
+1082 NLASQNLKSQNLTKQNSAGW
-1095 VLNFAPQN
+1095 NFIAKNPATRNLASQN
-1103 FDVGIERNG
+1103 SI
-1112 TSARHLAL
+1112 L
-1120 QNFNPSGEQIGAS
+1120 QNSTEQNS
-1133 KTNIARFYFQNF
+1133 
-1145 SAGGG
+1145 
-1150 RFAANKT
+1150 
-1157 GVLDL
+1157 
-1162 INFDACGRRIEA
+1162 EA
-1174 SKTDALGSCF
+1174 QD
-1184 QNFDAAGG
+1184 
-1192 LRMRASGAQ
+1192 
-1201 IGKGSAGPLRYAMQI
+1201 
-1216 LNPSGSRMRSY
+1216 
-1227 GMGAARFC
+1227 
-1235 SQNFNGRGVA
+1235 
-1245 ADAVNFTLGAANYI
+1245 FT
-1259 LDAKNFAPCGA
+1259 AKNFTDQNSSQQNFVARDFTTQSLAP
-1270 NFTPPPSGV
+1270 
-1279 VRTKNGAVRI
+1279 
-1289 NTNDTARTA
+1289 TN
-1298 ATLAQIGQIENTSR
+1298 
-1312 IMDDAAQTKTD
+1312 
-1323 AARTESDAAPIK
+1323 
-1335 AGALQTESTAA
+1335 
-1346 QIQTDTSKSE
+1346 SK
-1356 GGTVQV
+1356 VK
-1362 RTGEY
+1362 TGEY
-1367 FVRANDEPFALSL
+1367 FARTNGEAFTLNL
-1380 GAGEYEI
+1380 GAGDFEL

-1393 ANFIKAN
+1393 ANFVKAN
-1400 FVVNQRK
+1400 FRVNERK

>member
-17 TFVLFLILD
+17 AFALFLILD

-243 ERALAEPFSPR
+243 ERAIAEPFSPR

-269 FNNFANARNLRG
+269 FSNYKMQNFTAKDDANFTQNLE
-281 FAHANSA
+281 
-288 QDAALCSSDALS
+288 Q
-300 TGCEGGAD
+300 
-308 LNLSSPA
+308 
-315 ASSKSRLQADLTLN
+315 
-329 KGSGGT
+329 GGT
-335 AKLNV
+335 
-340 PQHEK
+340 P
-345 DGARAGLNFTEPA
+345 GAT
-358 ELNSCSQALNSN
+358 
-370 SQADQSQSDA
+370 
-380 ADLSARLRARSG
+380 
-392 GEQARI
+392 
-398 NAKVSGDLNFNSQ
+398 
-411 ASISFCS
+411 
-418 KTSLDLAGLNSRS
+418 T
-431 KVEPGSSL
+431 
-439 QTGSNFAPK
+439 
-448 SHFENFKILDLGAQ
+448 
-462 AGQASSSVA
+462 GQASSA
-471 PKERAAQDEDAR
+471 ARRAAAAE
-483 GEEQGVSNKNLQNKP
+483 SNFL
-498 RKEQD
+498 D
-503 AQSVYP
+503 
-509 SARLGAAS
+509 AAS
-517 PPSNLSADA
+517 AESNFTALTRAAPNLSGSVSAQAGADLKEMNSKEANFKTNAPESLNLSERTSLNLNEREGVESQAGAKPNEPKNVKPNEREGA
-526 NLDKKWGVA
+526 NLDERQDLINAARPSQNTQSLNLNEQRATAYSPQNFSADTEGQTEYLPQNPSADINLNKRQNAA
-535 SASHAPQNP
+535 SAADSPQNQQNRQSLNLNERQDTAHPPQNP
-544 QTKASSSERPSVNF
+544 QADANSSERPSVNF
-558 SAQTNSSSSAKM
+558 NPQTNFASDANAQTDSTPGVKIQTNSVSGAKSRENSA
-570 QTDSAASAELQAN
+570 
-583 SDPNAKVPQN
+583 SDTK
-593 FALAAQAQ
+593 AQ
-601 INSNP
+601 INFDLN
-606 KAKTQENFKNF
+606 AKTQENSANS
-617 KALAQSK
+617 KAGAQSK
-624 EQTARAQELA
+624 EQTALEQELA
-634 RLSEG
+634 RLNEG
-639 KIYSNLD
+639 KIYSSLD
-646 LKTQIALENFLK
+646 LKTQIALEGFLK
-658 DEILELR
+658 SEILSLR
-665 SKGVRNG
+665 DKGVRNG

-677 DNESMSVIAYVG
+677 DNESMRVIAYVG
-689 SHDFSGREGQ
+689 SHDFSANEGQ

-732 LIDAPIIFAGYV
+732 LIDAPITFAGYV
-744 PRNYNQGFM
+744 PRNYNQGFL

-777 EGDGLYEMLSNVHLA
+777 GDDGLYEMLSNVHLA

-831 EIAGAKTGD
+831 EIAGAKIGD
-840 EMQILTPQSVYIV
+840 DAKILTPQSAYIV
-853 TQMLRN
+853 TQMLKN

-878 MFKTGTTA
+878 MFKTGTSA

-905 LGNFDGSKTK
+905 LGNFDGSKTR
-915 DISGGVSAAKVAFN
+915 DLSGGVSAAKVAFN

-942 TEFARPHGVSLQSVC
+942 AEFARPAGVSLRRVC
-957 ADAYREESCA
+957 TDAYREKECA
-967 QSANDL
+967 QSADDL
-973 TIEGVEL
+973 TIDGVEP

-985 IYGTN
+985 IYGTS

-1000 IDPQKARTGR
+1000 VDPQKVRTGR

-1020 TLNDINAKTYETGS
+1020 VLNDINAKTYETGAD
-1034 GGTLRLKVQC
+1034 GFLRLKVQC
-1044 TAVFGRN
+1044 TAVFGER
-1051 VYLKISGGNEEFIA
+1051 VYIRLSGGSREFIV
-1065 LSLLT
+1065 
-1070 SKSASPGRAAER
+1070 
-1082 GFKISNLAALNSF
+1082 LNSTAF
-1095 VLNFAPQN
+1095 TGENSTDLDSKHSSAAQQDNLKQNFAEQNSAIQNSMRQNLAPQN
-1103 FDVGIERNG
+1103 LKSQNLTKQNSVEWNFIAEN
-1112 TSARHLAL
+1112 LATQNL
-1120 QNFNPSGEQIGAS
+1120 ASQNSIFQNSTEQNSEAQNFTAKNF
-1133 KTNIARFYFQNF
+1133 TDQNF
-1145 SAGGG
+1145 SQQN
-1150 RFAANKT
+1150 FAARDFTTQSLAPAN
-1157 GVLDL
+1157 
-1162 INFDACGRRIEA
+1162 
-1174 SKTDALGSCF
+1174 SKV
-1184 QNFDAAGG
+1184 
-1192 LRMRASGAQ
+1192 
-1201 IGKGSAGPLRYAMQI
+1201 K
-1216 LNPSGSRMRSY
+1216 
-1227 GMGAARFC
+1227 
-1235 SQNFNGRGVA
+1235 
-1245 ADAVNFTLGAANYI
+1245 
-1259 LDAKNFAPCGA
+1259 
-1270 NFTPPPSGV
+1270 
-1279 VRTKNGAVRI
+1279 
-1289 NTNDTARTA
+1289 
-1298 ATLAQIGQIENTSR
+1298 
-1312 IMDDAAQTKTD
+1312 
-1323 AARTESDAAPIK
+1323 
-1335 AGALQTESTAA
+1335 
-1346 QIQTDTSKSE
+1346 
-1356 GGTVQV
+1356 
-1362 RTGEY
+1362 TGEY
-1367 FVRANDEPFALSL
+1367 FARTNGEAFTLNL
-1380 GAGEYEI
+1380 GAGDFEL

-1393 ANFIKAN
+1393 ANFAKAN
-1400 FVVNQRK
+1400 FRVNERK

>member
-17 TFVLFLILD
+17 TFALFLILD

-236 VISQSEY
+236 VISQNEY

-269 FNNFANARNLRG
+269 FSNYKMQNFTAKDDVNFTQNLK
-281 FAHANSA
+281 
-288 QDAALCSSDALS
+288 Q
-300 TGCEGGAD
+300 GGAPGATTEQASSAARRAAASAESNFTAATRGE
-308 LNLSSPA
+308 LNLS
-315 ASSKSRLQADLTLN
+315 
-329 KGSGGT
+329 
-335 AKLNV
+335 
-340 PQHEK
+340 
-345 DGARAGLNFTEPA
+345 GAVN
-358 ELNSCSQALNSN
+358 
-370 SQADQSQSDA
+370 
-380 ADLSARLRARSG
+380 
-392 GEQARI
+392 
-398 NAKVSGDLNFNSQ
+398 
-411 ASISFCS
+411 
-418 KTSLDLAGLNSRS
+418 
-431 KVEPGSSL
+431 
-439 QTGSNFAPK
+439 
-448 SHFENFKILDLGAQ
+448 AQ
-462 AGQASSSVA
+462 AGVDLKEADFETEARNSLSLDERTRLNLNEREGVKSQAGAKPNEPESV
-471 PKERAAQDEDAR
+471 
-483 GEEQGVSNKNLQNKP
+483 
-498 RKEQD
+498 
-503 AQSVYP
+503 
-509 SARLGAAS
+509 
-517 PPSNLSADA
+517 
-526 NLDKKWGVA
+526 NLDERRDLINA
-535 SASHAPQNP
+535 AHAPQNP
-544 QTKASSSERPSVNF
+544 QRPNLNRRQDATHSPQNLQNAQASAGPSERPSVNF
-558 SAQTNSSSSAKM
+558 DPQTNSISDASTQMNFASSDASAQTDSTPGAKIQTGSASGARAQANSSSSAK
-570 QTDSAASAELQAN
+570 T
-583 SDPNAKVPQN
+583 
-593 FALAAQAQ
+593 Q

-606 KAKTQENFKNF
+606 KTKTQENFKNS
-617 KALAQSK
+617 KGGAQSK

-957 ADAYREESCA
+957 ADAYREEGCA

-1065 LSLLT
+1065 LSPLT
-1070 SKSASPGRAAER
+1070 SKSASPGRATER
-1082 GFKISNLAALNSF
+1082 SFKISNLAALNSF
-1095 VLNFAPQN
+1095 ILNFAPQN
-1103 FDVGIERNG
+1103 FDVGVERSG
-1112 TSARHLAL
+1112 TNARRLAL

-1133 KTNIARFYFQNF
+1133 KTDIARFYFQNF
-1145 SAGGG
+1145 DAADR
-1150 RFAANKT
+1150 RFAADKT
-1157 GVLDL
+1157 GALDL
-1162 INFDACGRRIEA
+1162 INFGACSMRIEA
-1174 SKTDALGSCF
+1174 SKTDASGSCF

-1192 LRMRASGAQ
+1192 LRMQAGGAQ
-1201 IGKGSAGPLRYAMQI
+1201 IGKGSVGPLRYATQI
-1216 LNPSGSRMRSY
+1216 LNPSGSRIRNY

-1235 SQNFNGRGVA
+1235 FQNFNGRGVA
-1245 ADAVNFTLGAANYI
+1245 ADAANFNLGATNYI

-1270 NFTPPPSGV
+1270 NFTPPPSGA
-1279 VRTKNGAVRI
+1279 VRTKNG
-1289 NTNDTARTA
+1289 T
-1298 ATLAQIGQIENTSR
+1298 AQIGQIENTSR

-1323 AARTESDAAPIK
+1323 ATPIK

-1346 QIQTDTSKSE
+1346 QIQVGTSKSE
-1356 GGTVQV
+1356 SGTVQV

>member
-17 TFVLFLILD
+17 AFALFLILD

-58 DQIWRFYASADEIPP
+58 DQIWRFYAAADEIPP

-102 TYNFTQNFTKKSE
+102 TYNFTQNFTKKS
-115 GNVERVGA
+115 GSNIERVGA

-269 FNNFANARNLRG
+269 FSNYKMQNFTAKDDVNFTQNLE
-281 FAHANSA
+281 
-288 QDAALCSSDALS
+288 Q
-300 TGCEGGAD
+300 
-308 LNLSSPA
+308 
-315 ASSKSRLQADLTLN
+315 
-329 KGSGGT
+329 GGT
-335 AKLNV
+335 
-340 PQHEK
+340 P
-345 DGARAGLNFTEPA
+345 GAT
-358 ELNSCSQALNSN
+358 
-370 SQADQSQSDA
+370 
-380 ADLSARLRARSG
+380 
-392 GEQARI
+392 
-398 NAKVSGDLNFNSQ
+398 
-411 ASISFCS
+411 
-418 KTSLDLAGLNSRS
+418 T
-431 KVEPGSSL
+431 
-439 QTGSNFAPK
+439 
-448 SHFENFKILDLGAQ
+448 
-462 AGQASSSVA
+462 GQASSAARRAAASAESNFSDAASAESGFTAATRGEPNLSNAANAQARADSKEMNSKEADFKTNA
-471 PKERAAQDEDAR
+471 PKSLNLGGTSLNLNEREGIESQA
-483 GEEQGVSNKNLQNKP
+483 GVKP
-498 RKEQD
+498 NE
-503 AQSVYP
+503 P
-509 SARLGAAS
+509 ESAVKPNGGKS
-517 PPSNLSADA
+517 A
-526 NLDKKWGVA
+526 NLDERRDLINAAHPSQNSQSLNLNEQQGAVRLPQNF
-535 SASHAPQNP
+535 SADTDSNKSQTEYSPQNPNADINLNKRQNVVSTAHLHQNSQNPQNLNLNSRQDTAHPPQNP
-544 QTKASSSERPSVNF
+544 QADANSSERSSINFDPQANSVSDASVQADFASSNA
-558 SAQTNSSSSAKM
+558 SAQT
-570 QTDSAASAELQAN
+570 DSTPGAESQAN
-583 SDPNAKVPQN
+583 SDLNTKTRG
-593 FALAAQAQ
+593 
-601 INSNP
+601 NSANS
-606 KAKTQENFKNF
+606 KAG
-617 KALAQSK
+617 AQSRG
-624 EQTARAQELA
+624 QTARAQELA

-646 LKTQIALENFLK
+646 LKTQIALEGFLK
-658 DEILELR
+658 SEILSLR
-665 SKGVRNG
+665 DKGVRNG

-689 SHDFSGREGQ
+689 SHDFSANGGQ

-744 PRNYNQGFM
+744 PRNYNQSFM

-777 EGDGLYEMLSNVHLA
+777 EGDGLYEMLSGVHLA

-811 LMDLARLYSAF
+811 LMDLTRLYSAF

-831 EIAGAKTGD
+831 EIAGVKIGDDAK
-840 EMQILTPQSVYIV
+840 ILTPQSAYIV

-878 MFKTGTTA
+878 MFKTGTSA

-905 LGNFDGSKTK
+905 LGNFDGSKTR
-915 DISGGVSAAKVAFN
+915 DLSGGVSAAKVAFN
-929 MFAFLDKSAMLGE
+929 MFAFLDKSGMLGE
-942 TEFARPHGVSLQSVC
+942 AEFARPAGVSLRRVC
-957 ADAYREESCA
+957 TDAYREKECA
-967 QSANDL
+967 QSAEDL
-973 TIEGVEL
+973 TIDGVEP

-985 IYGTN
+985 IYGTS

-1000 IDPQKARTGR
+1000 VDPQKVRAGR
-1010 CATKFAAVKP
+1010 CAAKFAAVKP
-1020 TLNDINAKTYETGS
+1020 VLNDINAKTYETGAD
-1034 GGTLRLKVQC
+1034 GFLRLKVQC
-1044 TAVFGRN
+1044 TAVFGER
-1051 VYLKISGGNEEFIA
+1051 VYIRLSGGSREFIA
-1065 LSLLT
+1065 LNSIAFAGEN
-1070 SKSASPGRAAER
+1070 SADLDFKHSSAAQQDNL
-1082 GFKISNLAALNSF
+1082 KQNLAQQNFAEQNSTAQNSMRQNSAPRNLKSQNLTKQNSAG
-1095 VLNFAPQN
+1095 LNFIAKNPATRNLASQN
-1103 FDVGIERNG
+1103 SI
-1112 TSARHLAL
+1112 L
-1120 QNFNPSGEQIGAS
+1120 QNSTEQ
-1133 KTNIARFYFQNF
+1133 N
-1145 SAGGG
+1145 
-1150 RFAANKT
+1150 
-1157 GVLDL
+1157 
-1162 INFDACGRRIEA
+1162 
-1174 SKTDALGSCF
+1174 
-1184 QNFDAAGG
+1184 
-1192 LRMRASGAQ
+1192 SGAQ
-1201 IGKGSAGPLRYAMQI
+1201 
-1216 LNPSGSRMRSY
+1216 
-1227 GMGAARFC
+1227 
-1235 SQNFNGRGVA
+1235 
-1245 ADAVNFTLGAANYI
+1245 NFT
-1259 LDAKNFAPCGA
+1259 AKNFTDQNSSQQ
-1270 NFTPPPSGV
+1270 NFTALDFTTQS
-1279 VRTKNGAVRI
+1279 
-1289 NTNDTARTA
+1289 
-1298 ATLAQIGQIENTSR
+1298 LAPAN
-1312 IMDDAAQTKTD
+1312 
-1323 AARTESDAAPIK
+1323 
-1335 AGALQTESTAA
+1335 
-1346 QIQTDTSKSE
+1346 SK
-1356 GGTVQV
+1356 VK
-1362 RTGEY
+1362 TGEY
-1367 FVRANDEPFALSL
+1367 FARTNGEAFTLNL
-1380 GAGEYEI
+1380 GAGDFEL

-1393 ANFIKAN
+1393 ANFAKAN
-1400 FVVNQRK
+1400 FRVNERK

>member
-17 TFVLFLILD
+17 AFALFLILD

-123 STITMQVA
+123 ATITMQVA

-243 ERALAEPFSPR
+243 ERAIAEPFSPR

-269 FNNFANARNLRG
+269 FSNYKMQNFTAKDDANFTQNLE
-281 FAHANSA
+281 
-288 QDAALCSSDALS
+288 Q
-300 TGCEGGAD
+300 
-308 LNLSSPA
+308 
-315 ASSKSRLQADLTLN
+315 
-329 KGSGGT
+329 GGT
-335 AKLNV
+335 
-340 PQHEK
+340 P
-345 DGARAGLNFTEPA
+345 GAT
-358 ELNSCSQALNSN
+358 
-370 SQADQSQSDA
+370 
-380 ADLSARLRARSG
+380 
-392 GEQARI
+392 
-398 NAKVSGDLNFNSQ
+398 
-411 ASISFCS
+411 
-418 KTSLDLAGLNSRS
+418 T
-431 KVEPGSSL
+431 
-439 QTGSNFAPK
+439 
-448 SHFENFKILDLGAQ
+448 
-462 AGQASSSVA
+462 GQASSAARRAAAAESNFLDAASAESNFTALTRAAPNLSGSVSAQAGADLKEMNSKEADFKTDA
-471 PKERAAQDEDAR
+471 PKSLNLGGRTSLNLNERE
-483 GEEQGVSNKNLQNKP
+483 GVESHTGAKPNEPKNVKP
-498 RKEQD
+498 NERE
-503 AQSVYP
+503 
-509 SARLGAAS
+509 G
-517 PPSNLSADA
+517 A
-526 NLDKKWGVA
+526 NLDERQDLINAARPSQNTQSLNLNEQRGA
-535 SASHAPQNP
+535 ARLPQNP
-544 QTKASSSERPSVNF
+544 QADTDSGKGQTEYSPQNPNADINLNKQQNASGAAHPHQNSQNPQNLNLNEQRGAAHPPQNPQADANSSELPSANF
-558 SAQTNSSSSAKM
+558 SAQTNSVSDASAQTVFASSDANA
-570 QTDSAASAELQAN
+570 QTDSTPGAKIQTNSVSGARAQTNSSLSA
-583 SDPNAKVPQN
+583 K
-593 FALAAQAQ
+593 AQ

-606 KAKTQENFKNF
+606 KAKTQENFKNS
-617 KALAQSK
+617 KAGSQPK
-624 EQTARAQELA
+624 EQTARAQEFA

-639 KIYSNLD
+639 KIYSSLD
-646 LKTQIALENFLK
+646 LKTQIALEGFLK
-658 DEILELR
+658 SEILSLR
-665 SKGVRNG
+665 DKGVRNG

-689 SHDFSGREGQ
+689 SHDFSANEGQ

-720 ALEHGLITPSKK
+720 ALQHGLITPSKK

-744 PRNYNQGFM
+744 PRNYNQGFL

-811 LMDLARLYSAF
+811 LMDLTRLYSAF

-831 EIAGAKTGD
+831 EIAGVKIGD
-840 EMQILTPQSVYIV
+840 EMQILTPQSAYIV

-878 MFKTGTTA
+878 MFKTGTSA

-905 LGNFDGSKTK
+905 LGNFDGSKTR
-915 DISGGVSAAKVAFN
+915 DLSGGVSAAKVAFN

-942 TEFARPHGVSLQSVC
+942 TEFARPAGVSLRWVC
-957 ADAYREESCA
+957 TDAYREKECA
-967 QSANDL
+967 QSADDL
-973 TIEGVEL
+973 TIDGVEP

-985 IYGTN
+985 IYGTS

-1000 IDPQKARTGR
+1000 VDPQKVRAGR
-1010 CATKFAAVKP
+1010 CAAKFAAVKP
-1020 TLNDINAKTYETGS
+1020 VLNDINAKTYEAGAD
-1034 GGTLRLKVQC
+1034 GTLQLKVQC
-1044 TAVFGRN
+1044 TAVFGER
-1051 VYLKISGGNEEFIA
+1051 VYIRLSGGSREFIA
-1065 LSLLT
+1065 LNSTAFTGENSADLD
-1070 SKSASPGRAAER
+1070 SKHSSTAQQD
-1082 GFKISNLAALNSF
+1082 NL
-1095 VLNFAPQN
+1095 
-1103 FDVGIERNG
+1103 
-1112 TSARHLAL
+1112 
-1120 QNFNPSGEQIGAS
+1120 
-1133 KTNIARFYFQNF
+1133 KQNF
-1145 SAGGG
+1145 SEQNSAVQNSM
-1150 RFAANKT
+1150 RQNLASQNVKSQNLT
-1157 GVLDL
+1157 KQNSVEW
-1162 INFDACGRRIEA
+1162 NFVAENPATQNSA
-1174 SKTDALGSCF
+1174 SQNSTE
-1184 QNFDAAGG
+1184 QNFVQQNSEA
-1192 LRMRASGAQ
+1192 
-1201 IGKGSAGPLRYAMQI
+1201 
-1216 LNPSGSRMRSY
+1216 
-1227 GMGAARFC
+1227 
-1235 SQNFNGRGVA
+1235 QNFTEK
-1245 ADAVNFTLGAANYI
+1245 NFTDQNSSQQ
-1259 LDAKNFAPCGA
+1259 
-1270 NFTPPPSGV
+1270 NFT
-1279 VRTKNGAVRI
+1279 
-1289 NTNDTARTA
+1289 ARDFT
-1298 ATLAQIGQIENTSR
+1298 TQSLAPAN
-1312 IMDDAAQTKTD
+1312 
-1323 AARTESDAAPIK
+1323 
-1335 AGALQTESTAA
+1335 
-1346 QIQTDTSKSE
+1346 SK
-1356 GGTVQV
+1356 VK
-1362 RTGEY
+1362 TGEY
-1367 FVRANDEPFALSL
+1367 FARTNGEAFTLSL
-1380 GAGEYEI
+1380 GAGDFEL

-1393 ANFIKAN
+1393 ANFAKAN
-1400 FVVNQRK
+1400 FRVNERK

>member
-6 FTLKIALFCAF
+6 FTLKITLFCAF
-17 TFVLFLILD
+17 AFALFLILD

-191 LRELSNAQIA
+191 LHELSNAQIA

-269 FNNFANARNLRG
+269 FSNYKMQNFTAKDDANFTQNLEQG
-281 FAHANSA
+281 GLTAGQAGSSAHR
-288 QDAALCSSDALS
+288 AAAAESNFSDATS
-300 TGCEGGAD
+300 AESNFTAAAKVE
-308 LNLSSPA
+308 LNLSSA
-315 ASSKSRLQADLTLN
+315 ANTQAGVDLKEMNPKEADFKTNAPKSLNLDGTSLNLNEREGVELQAGVKPNESKSVKPNERKGENLDEWRDFIDAAHPSQNTQSLNLNEQRATAYSPQNFSADTEGQTEYLPQNPSADINLN
-329 KGSGGT
+329 KRQNVVGT
-335 AKLNV
+335 AH
-340 PQHEK
+340 PYQ
-345 DGARAGLNFTEPA
+345 
-358 ELNSCSQALNSN
+358 N
-370 SQADQSQSDA
+370 SQNPQ
-380 ADLSARLRARSG
+380 
-392 GEQARI
+392 
-398 NAKVSGDLNFNSQ
+398 NLN
-411 ASISFCS
+411 
-418 KTSLDLAGLNSRS
+418 LNSR
-431 KVEPGSSL
+431 
-439 QTGSNFAPK
+439 
-448 SHFENFKILDLGAQ
+448 
-462 AGQASSSVA
+462 
-471 PKERAAQDEDAR
+471 QDTAH
-483 GEEQGVSNKNLQNKP
+483 P
-498 RKEQD
+498 
-503 AQSVYP
+503 
-509 SARLGAAS
+509 
-517 PPSNLSADA
+517 
-526 NLDKKWGVA
+526 
-535 SASHAPQNP
+535 PQNP
-544 QTKASSSERPSVNF
+544 QADANSGERSRVNF
-558 SAQTNSSSSAKM
+558 IVQTNSASDTRAQTDFASSNANAQTDSTSDAKL
-570 QTDSAASAELQAN
+570 QTDSAASAESQAN
-583 SDPNAKVPQN
+583 SDPNAKVSQN
-593 FALAAQAQ
+593 FALASQAQ

-606 KAKTQENFKNF
+606 KAKTQKNFKNF

-624 EQTARAQELA
+624 EQTALAQELA
-634 RLSEG
+634 RLNEG
-639 KIYSNLD
+639 KIYSSLD
-646 LKTQIALENFLK
+646 LKTQIALEGFLK
-658 DEILELR
+658 SEILSLR
-665 SKGVRNG
+665 DKGVRNG

-677 DNESMSVIAYVG
+677 DNESMSAIAYVG
-689 SHDFSGREGQ
+689 SHDFSANEGQ

-732 LIDAPIIFAGYV
+732 LIDAPITFAGYV
-744 PRNYNQGFM
+744 PRNYNQGFL
-753 GAVSAT
+753 GAISAT

-777 EGDGLYEMLSNVHLA
+777 GDDGLYEMLSNVHLA

-822 ANGGKLRKL
+822 ANGGKLQKL
-831 EIAGAKTGD
+831 EIAGVKIGDDAK
-840 EMQILTPQSVYIV
+840 ILTPQSAYIV

-878 MFKTGTTA
+878 MFKTGTSA

-905 LGNFDGSKTK
+905 LGNFDGSKTR
-915 DISGGVSAAKVAFN
+915 DLSGGVSAAKVAFN
-929 MFAFLDKSAMLGE
+929 MFAFLDKSGMLGE
-942 TEFARPHGVSLQSVC
+942 VEFVRPAGVSFRRVC
-957 ADAYREESCA
+957 TDAYREKECA
-967 QSANDL
+967 QSADDL
-973 TIEGVEL
+973 TIDGVEP

-985 IYGTN
+985 IYGTS

-1000 IDPQKARTGR
+1000 VDPQKVRTGR

-1020 TLNDINAKTYETGS
+1020 VLNDINAKTYETGAN
-1034 GGTLRLKVQC
+1034 GFLRLKVQC
-1044 TAVFGRN
+1044 TAVFGER
-1051 VYLKISGGNEEFIA
+1051 VYIRLSGGSREFIA
-1065 LSLLT
+1065 LNSTAFTRENSTDLDFEH
-1070 SKSASPGRAAER
+1070 SSAAQQDNL
-1082 GFKISNLAALNSF
+1082 KQNLAQ
-1095 VLNFAPQN
+1095 QN
-1103 FDVGIERNG
+1103 FVEQNSTAQNYMRQNLASQNLKSQNLTKQNSVEWNFVAENRATRN
-1112 TSARHLAL
+1112 LASQNSIL
-1120 QNFNPSGEQIGAS
+1120 QNSTEQNS
-1133 KTNIARFYFQNF
+1133 
-1145 SAGGG
+1145 
-1150 RFAANKT
+1150 
-1157 GVLDL
+1157 
-1162 INFDACGRRIEA
+1162 EA
-1174 SKTDALGSCF
+1174 QD
-1184 QNFDAAGG
+1184 
-1192 LRMRASGAQ
+1192 
-1201 IGKGSAGPLRYAMQI
+1201 
-1216 LNPSGSRMRSY
+1216 
-1227 GMGAARFC
+1227 
-1235 SQNFNGRGVA
+1235 
-1245 ADAVNFTLGAANYI
+1245 FT
-1259 LDAKNFAPCGA
+1259 AKNFTDRNSSQQ
-1270 NFTPPPSGV
+1270 NFT
-1279 VRTKNGAVRI
+1279 
-1289 NTNDTARTA
+1289 ARDFT
-1298 ATLAQIGQIENTSR
+1298 TQSLAPAN
-1312 IMDDAAQTKTD
+1312 
-1323 AARTESDAAPIK
+1323 
-1335 AGALQTESTAA
+1335 
-1346 QIQTDTSKSE
+1346 SK
-1356 GGTVQV
+1356 VK
-1362 RTGEY
+1362 TGEY
-1367 FVRANDEPFALSL
+1367 FARTNGEAFTLNL
-1380 GAGEYEI
+1380 GAGDFEL

-1393 ANFIKAN
+1393 ANFAKAN
-1400 FVVNQRK
+1400 FRVNERK

>member
-6 FTLKIALFCAF
+6 FMLKIALFCAF
-17 TFVLFLILD
+17 AFALFLILD

-243 ERALAEPFSPR
+243 ERAIAEPFSPR

-269 FNNFANARNLRG
+269 FSNYKMQNFTAKDDVNFTQNLEQGGTPGATAEEASLAACRAATEAESNFSDAAGAETNFTAATKVRTNLSSVANTQAGVDSKEMNSKETDFKTDAPKSLNLGGTSLNLNEREGAESQAGVKPNEPESAVKPNGGKSANLDERRDLINAAHSLQSLNLNEQRGAERLPQNFQVDASSGKRPHVNFGAQINSASDVSMQADFASSNANARTD
-281 FAHANSA
+281 ST
-288 QDAALCSSDALS
+288 SD
-300 TGCEGGAD
+300 
-308 LNLSSPA
+308 
-315 ASSKSRLQADLTLN
+315 
-329 KGSGGT
+329 
-335 AKLNV
+335 
-340 PQHEK
+340 
-345 DGARAGLNFTEPA
+345 
-358 ELNSCSQALNSN
+358 
-370 SQADQSQSDA
+370 
-380 ADLSARLRARSG
+380 
-392 GEQARI
+392 
-398 NAKVSGDLNFNSQ
+398 
-411 ASISFCS
+411 
-418 KTSLDLAGLNSRS
+418 
-431 KVEPGSSL
+431 
-439 QTGSNFAPK
+439 
-448 SHFENFKILDLGAQ
+448 
-462 AGQASSSVA
+462 
-471 PKERAAQDEDAR
+471 
-483 GEEQGVSNKNLQNKP
+483 
-498 RKEQD
+498 
-503 AQSVYP
+503 
-509 SARLGAAS
+509 
-517 PPSNLSADA
+517 
-526 NLDKKWGVA
+526 
-535 SASHAPQNP
+535 
-544 QTKASSSERPSVNF
+544 
-558 SAQTNSSSSAKM
+558 AKM
-570 QTDSAASAELQAN
+570 QTASAASAESQAN
-583 SDPNAKVPQN
+583 SAPNAKMPQN

-601 INSNP
+601 INFDLN
-606 KAKTQENFKNF
+606 AKTQENSANS
-617 KALAQSK
+617 KAGAQSK
-624 EQTARAQELA
+624 EQTALEQEFA

-665 SKGVRNG
+665 NKGVRNG

-677 DNESMSVIAYVG
+677 DNESMRVIAYVG
-689 SHDFSGREGQ
+689 SHDFSANEGQ

-732 LIDAPIIFAGYV
+732 LIDAPITFVGYV
-744 PRNYNQGFM
+744 PRNYNQGFL

-777 EGDGLYEMLSNVHLA
+777 GDDGLYEMLSNVHLA

-831 EIAGAKTGD
+831 EIAGAKIGD
-840 EMQILTPQSVYIV
+840 DAKILTPQSAYIV

-878 MFKTGTTA
+878 MFKTGTSA

-905 LGNFDGSKTK
+905 LGNFDGSKTR
-915 DISGGVSAAKVAFN
+915 DLSGGVSAAKVAFN
-929 MFAFLDKSAMLGE
+929 MFAFLDKSGMLGE
-942 TEFARPHGVSLQSVC
+942 VEFARPAGVSLRRVC
-957 ADAYREESCA
+957 TDAYREKECA
-967 QSANDL
+967 QSADDL
-973 TIEGVEL
+973 TIDGVEP

-985 IYGTN
+985 IYGTS

-1000 IDPQKARTGR
+1000 LDPQKVRTGR
-1010 CATKFAAVKP
+1010 CAAKFAAVKP
-1020 TLNDINAKTYETGS
+1020 VLNDINAKTYETGED
-1034 GGTLRLKVQC
+1034 GTLRLKVQC
-1044 TAVFGRN
+1044 TAVFGER
-1051 VYLKISGGNEEFIA
+1051 VYIRLSGGSREFIA
-1065 LSLLT
+1065 LNSTAFTGENSTDLD
-1070 SKSASPGRAAER
+1070 SKHSSTAQQDNLKQNFTEQNSTAQNSMRQ
-1082 GFKISNLAALNSF
+1082 NLASQNLKSQNLTKQNSAGW
-1095 VLNFAPQN
+1095 NFIAKNPATRNLASQN
-1103 FDVGIERNG
+1103 SI
-1112 TSARHLAL
+1112 L
-1120 QNFNPSGEQIGAS
+1120 QNSTEQNS
-1133 KTNIARFYFQNF
+1133 
-1145 SAGGG
+1145 
-1150 RFAANKT
+1150 
-1157 GVLDL
+1157 
-1162 INFDACGRRIEA
+1162 EA
-1174 SKTDALGSCF
+1174 QD
-1184 QNFDAAGG
+1184 
-1192 LRMRASGAQ
+1192 
-1201 IGKGSAGPLRYAMQI
+1201 
-1216 LNPSGSRMRSY
+1216 
-1227 GMGAARFC
+1227 
-1235 SQNFNGRGVA
+1235 
-1245 ADAVNFTLGAANYI
+1245 FT
-1259 LDAKNFAPCGA
+1259 AKNFTDQNSSQQNFVARDFTTQSLAP
-1270 NFTPPPSGV
+1270 
-1279 VRTKNGAVRI
+1279 
-1289 NTNDTARTA
+1289 TN
-1298 ATLAQIGQIENTSR
+1298 
-1312 IMDDAAQTKTD
+1312 
-1323 AARTESDAAPIK
+1323 
-1335 AGALQTESTAA
+1335 
-1346 QIQTDTSKSE
+1346 SK
-1356 GGTVQV
+1356 VK
-1362 RTGEY
+1362 TGEY
-1367 FVRANDEPFALSL
+1367 FARTNGEAFTLNL
-1380 GAGEYEI
+1380 GAGDFEL

-1393 ANFIKAN
+1393 ANFVKAN
-1400 FVVNQRK
+1400 FRVNERK

>member
-6 FTLKIALFCAF
+6 FMLKIALFCAF
-17 TFVLFLILD
+17 AFALFLILD

-243 ERALAEPFSPR
+243 ERAIAEPFSPR

-269 FNNFANARNLRG
+269 FSNYKMQNFTAKDDVNFTQNLEQGGTPGATAEEASLAACRAATEAESNFSDAAGAETNFTAATKVRTNLSSVANTQAGVDSKEMNSKETDFKTDAPKSLNLGGTSLNLNEREGAESQAGVKPNEPESAVKPNGGKSANLDERRDLINAAHSLQSLNLNEQRGAERLPQNFQVDASSGKRPHVNFGAQINSASDVSMQADFASSNANARTD
-281 FAHANSA
+281 ST
-288 QDAALCSSDALS
+288 SD
-300 TGCEGGAD
+300 
-308 LNLSSPA
+308 
-315 ASSKSRLQADLTLN
+315 
-329 KGSGGT
+329 
-335 AKLNV
+335 
-340 PQHEK
+340 
-345 DGARAGLNFTEPA
+345 
-358 ELNSCSQALNSN
+358 
-370 SQADQSQSDA
+370 
-380 ADLSARLRARSG
+380 
-392 GEQARI
+392 
-398 NAKVSGDLNFNSQ
+398 
-411 ASISFCS
+411 
-418 KTSLDLAGLNSRS
+418 
-431 KVEPGSSL
+431 
-439 QTGSNFAPK
+439 
-448 SHFENFKILDLGAQ
+448 
-462 AGQASSSVA
+462 
-471 PKERAAQDEDAR
+471 
-483 GEEQGVSNKNLQNKP
+483 
-498 RKEQD
+498 
-503 AQSVYP
+503 
-509 SARLGAAS
+509 
-517 PPSNLSADA
+517 
-526 NLDKKWGVA
+526 
-535 SASHAPQNP
+535 
-544 QTKASSSERPSVNF
+544 
-558 SAQTNSSSSAKM
+558 AKM
-570 QTDSAASAELQAN
+570 QTASAASAESQAN
-583 SDPNAKVPQN
+583 SAPNAKMPQN

-601 INSNP
+601 INFDLN
-606 KAKTQENFKNF
+606 AKTQENSANS
-617 KALAQSK
+617 KAGAQSK
-624 EQTARAQELA
+624 EQTALEQEFA

-665 SKGVRNG
+665 NKGVRNG

-677 DNESMSVIAYVG
+677 DNESMRVIAYVG
-689 SHDFSGREGQ
+689 SHDFSANEGQ

-732 LIDAPIIFAGYV
+732 LIDAPITFVGYV
-744 PRNYNQGFM
+744 PRNYNQGFL

-777 EGDGLYEMLSNVHLA
+777 GDDGLYEMLSNVHLA

-831 EIAGAKTGD
+831 EIASVKIGDDAK
-840 EMQILTPQSVYIV
+840 ILTPQSAYIV

-878 MFKTGTTA
+878 MFKTGTSA

-905 LGNFDGSKTK
+905 LGNFDGSKTR
-915 DISGGVSAAKVAFN
+915 DLSGGVSAAKVAFN
-929 MFAFLDKSAMLGE
+929 MFAFLDKSGMLGE
-942 TEFARPHGVSLQSVC
+942 VEFARPAGVSLRRVC
-957 ADAYREESCA
+957 TDAYREKECA
-967 QSANDL
+967 QSADDL
-973 TIEGVEL
+973 TIDGVEP

-985 IYGTN
+985 IYGTS

-1000 IDPQKARTGR
+1000 LDPQKVRTGR
-1010 CATKFAAVKP
+1010 CAAKFAAVKP
-1020 TLNDINAKTYETGS
+1020 VLNDINAKTYETGED
-1034 GGTLRLKVQC
+1034 GTLRLKVQC
-1044 TAVFGRN
+1044 TAVFGER
-1051 VYLKISGGNEEFIA
+1051 VYIRLSGGSREFIA
-1065 LSLLT
+1065 LNSTAFTGENSTDLD
-1070 SKSASPGRAAER
+1070 SKHSSTAQQDNLKQNFTEQNSTAQNSMRQ
-1082 GFKISNLAALNSF
+1082 NLASQNLKSQNLTKQNSAGW
-1095 VLNFAPQN
+1095 NFIAKNPATRNLASQN
-1103 FDVGIERNG
+1103 SI
-1112 TSARHLAL
+1112 L
-1120 QNFNPSGEQIGAS
+1120 QNSTEQNS
-1133 KTNIARFYFQNF
+1133 
-1145 SAGGG
+1145 
-1150 RFAANKT
+1150 
-1157 GVLDL
+1157 
-1162 INFDACGRRIEA
+1162 EA
-1174 SKTDALGSCF
+1174 QD
-1184 QNFDAAGG
+1184 
-1192 LRMRASGAQ
+1192 
-1201 IGKGSAGPLRYAMQI
+1201 
-1216 LNPSGSRMRSY
+1216 
-1227 GMGAARFC
+1227 
-1235 SQNFNGRGVA
+1235 
-1245 ADAVNFTLGAANYI
+1245 FT
-1259 LDAKNFAPCGA
+1259 AKNFTDQNSSQQNFVARDFTTQSLAP
-1270 NFTPPPSGV
+1270 
-1279 VRTKNGAVRI
+1279 
-1289 NTNDTARTA
+1289 TN
-1298 ATLAQIGQIENTSR
+1298 
-1312 IMDDAAQTKTD
+1312 
-1323 AARTESDAAPIK
+1323 
-1335 AGALQTESTAA
+1335 
-1346 QIQTDTSKSE
+1346 SK
-1356 GGTVQV
+1356 VK
-1362 RTGEY
+1362 TGEY
-1367 FVRANDEPFALSL
+1367 FARTNGEAFTLNL
-1380 GAGEYEI
+1380 GAGDFEL

-1393 ANFIKAN
+1393 ANFVKAN
-1400 FVVNQRK
+1400 FRVNERK

>member
-17 TFVLFLILD
+17 AFALFLILD

-269 FNNFANARNLRG
+269 FNNYKMQNFTAKDDVNFTQNLE
-281 FAHANSA
+281 
-288 QDAALCSSDALS
+288 Q
-300 TGCEGGAD
+300 
-308 LNLSSPA
+308 
-315 ASSKSRLQADLTLN
+315 
-329 KGSGGT
+329 GGT
-335 AKLNV
+335 
-340 PQHEK
+340 
-345 DGARAGLNFTEPA
+345 
-358 ELNSCSQALNSN
+358 
-370 SQADQSQSDA
+370 
-380 ADLSARLRARSG
+380 
-392 GEQARI
+392 
-398 NAKVSGDLNFNSQ
+398 
-411 ASISFCS
+411 
-418 KTSLDLAGLNSRS
+418 
-431 KVEPGSSL
+431 
-439 QTGSNFAPK
+439 
-448 SHFENFKILDLGAQ
+448 LGATSE
-462 AGQASSSVA
+462 QASSSTR
-471 PKERAAQDEDAR
+471 RAAAVAE
-483 GEEQGVSNKNLQNKP
+483 SNFS
-498 RKEQD
+498 D
-503 AQSVYP
+503 
-509 SARLGAAS
+509 AAS
-517 PPSNLSADA
+517 AKSGFTVATKGESNLSNAANAQAGADSKEADYKTNVPESLNLSERTRLNLNEREGAKSQAGVKPNEPESVKPNERKSANLDERRDFIDAAHPSQNSQSLNLNERRGAVRLPQNFSADTDSDKGQTEHSPQNPSADINLNKRQNVVGTAHPHQNSQNRQNLNLNSQQDTTHPPQNFQADA
-526 NLDKKWGVA
+526 N
-535 SASHAPQNP
+535 
-544 QTKASSSERPSVNF
+544 SSERSSANF
-558 SAQTNSSSSAKM
+558 SAQTNSVSDASAQTVFASLDANA
-570 QTDSAASAELQAN
+570 QTDSTPDAKIQTN
-583 SDPNAKVPQN
+583 SVLDAKSREN
-593 FALAAQAQ
+593 STSDTKAQ
-601 INSNP
+601 INSDLN
-606 KAKTQENFKNF
+606 AKSRGNSAGSE
-617 KALAQSK
+617 ASAQSK
-624 EQTARAQELA
+624 EQTALAQEFA
-634 RLSEG
+634 RLNEG
-639 KIYSNLD
+639 KIYSSLD
-646 LKTQIALENFLK
+646 LKTQIALEGFLK
-658 DEILELR
+658 SEILSLR
-665 SKGVRNG
+665 DKGVRNG

-677 DNESMSVIAYVG
+677 DNESMRVIAYVG
-689 SHDFSGREGQ
+689 SHDFSANEGQ

-720 ALEHGLITPSKK
+720 ALERGLITPSKK

-744 PRNYNQGFM
+744 PRNYNQGFL

-811 LMDLARLYSAF
+811 LMDLTRLYSAF

-840 EMQILTPQSVYIV
+840 EMQILTPQSAYIV

-878 MFKTGTTA
+878 MFKTGTSA

-905 LGNFDGSKTK
+905 LGNFDGSKTR
-915 DISGGVSAAKVAFN
+915 DLSGGVSAAKVAFN
-929 MFAFLDKSAMLGE
+929 MFAFLDKSGMLGE
-942 TEFARPHGVSLQSVC
+942 AEFARPAGVSFRRVC
-957 ADAYREESCA
+957 TDAYREKECA
-967 QSANDL
+967 QSADDL
-973 TIEGVEL
+973 TIDGVEP

-985 IYGTN
+985 IYGTS

-1000 IDPQKARTGR
+1000 VDPQKVRAGR
-1010 CATKFAAVKP
+1010 CAAKFAAVKP
-1020 TLNDINAKTYETGS
+1020 VLNDINAKTYETGAD
-1034 GGTLRLKVQC
+1034 GTLRLKVQC
-1044 TAVFGRN
+1044 TAVFGER
-1051 VYLKISGGNEEFIA
+1051 VYIRLSGGSREFIA
-1065 LSLLT
+1065 LNSTAFTRENSTDLDFEHSNVAQQDNL
-1070 SKSASPGRAAER
+1070 KQ
-1082 GFKISNLAALNSF
+1082 NLAQQNFVEQNSA
-1095 VLNFAPQN
+1095 VQNSMRQNSAPQN
-1103 FDVGIERNG
+1103 LKSQNLTKQNSAGLNFIAENPVTRN
-1112 TSARHLAL
+1112 LASQNSIL
-1120 QNFNPSGEQIGAS
+1120 QNSTEQNS
-1133 KTNIARFYFQNF
+1133 
-1145 SAGGG
+1145 
-1150 RFAANKT
+1150 
-1157 GVLDL
+1157 
-1162 INFDACGRRIEA
+1162 EA
-1174 SKTDALGSCF
+1174 QD
-1184 QNFDAAGG
+1184 
-1192 LRMRASGAQ
+1192 
-1201 IGKGSAGPLRYAMQI
+1201 
-1216 LNPSGSRMRSY
+1216 
-1227 GMGAARFC
+1227 
-1235 SQNFNGRGVA
+1235 
-1245 ADAVNFTLGAANYI
+1245 FT
-1259 LDAKNFAPCGA
+1259 AKNF
-1270 NFTPPPSGV
+1270 
-1279 VRTKNGAVRI
+1279 
-1289 NTNDTARTA
+1289 
-1298 ATLAQIGQIENTSR
+1298 
-1312 IMDDAAQTKTD
+1312 TD
-1323 AARTESDAAPIK
+1323 QNSSQQNSAARDFTTQSLAP
-1335 AGALQTESTAA
+1335 TN
-1346 QIQTDTSKSE
+1346 SK
-1356 GGTVQV
+1356 VK
-1362 RTGEY
+1362 TGEY
-1367 FVRANDEPFALSL
+1367 FARTNGEAFTLSL
-1380 GAGEYEI
+1380 GAGDFEL

-1393 ANFIKAN
+1393 ANFAKAN
-1400 FVVNQRK
+1400 FRVNERK

>member
-17 TFVLFLILD
+17 AFALFLILD

-229 SQLREGG
+229 SQLRDGG

-243 ERALAEPFSPR
+243 ERAIAEPFSPR

-269 FNNFANARNLRG
+269 FNNYKMQNFTAKEDVNFTQNLEQCG
-281 FAHANSA
+281 ALGATTEQENPSA
-288 QDAALCSSDALS
+288 YRAAAVAESNFSDATS
-300 TGCEGGAD
+300 AESNFTAAANVRA
-308 LNLSSPA
+308 NLSSAVNAQVGVDLKEMNP
-315 ASSKSRLQADLTLN
+315 KEAD
-329 KGSGGT
+329 
-335 AKLNV
+335 
-340 PQHEK
+340 
-345 DGARAGLNFTEPA
+345 F
-358 ELNSCSQALNSN
+358 
-370 SQADQSQSDA
+370 
-380 ADLSARLRARSG
+380 
-392 GEQARI
+392 
-398 NAKVSGDLNFNSQ
+398 
-411 ASISFCS
+411 
-418 KTSLDLAGLNSRS
+418 KTD
-431 KVEPGSSL
+431 
-439 QTGSNFAPK
+439 APK
-448 SHFENFKILDLGAQ
+448 SLNLGGTSLNLNEREGVESQ
-462 AGQASSSVA
+462 AGVK
-471 PKERAAQDEDAR
+471 PNERK
-483 GEEQGVSNKNLQNKP
+483 S
-498 RKEQD
+498 
-503 AQSVYP
+503 
-509 SARLGAAS
+509 
-517 PPSNLSADA
+517 A
-526 NLDKKWGVA
+526 NLDERRDFIA
-535 SASHAPQNP
+535 AHPPQNP
-544 QTKASSSERPSVNF
+544 QADANSSERSSANF
-558 SAQTNSSSSAKM
+558 STQTNSASDVSMQTDFASSNTNAQTDSTSDAKM
-570 QTDSAASAELQAN
+570 QTASAASAESQAN
-583 SDPNAKVPQN
+583 SAPNAKVPQN

-601 INSNP
+601 INSDLN
-606 KAKTQENFKNF
+606 AKTRENSANSE
-617 KALAQSK
+617 ARTQPK
-624 EQTARAQELA
+624 EQTVRAQELA
-634 RLSEG
+634 RLNEG
-639 KIYSNLD
+639 KIYSSLD
-646 LKTQIALENFLK
+646 LKTQIALEGFLK
-658 DEILELR
+658 SEILSLR
-665 SKGVRNG
+665 DKGVRNG

-689 SHDFSGREGQ
+689 SHDFSANEGQ

-732 LIDAPIIFAGYV
+732 LIDAPITFAGYV
-744 PRNYNQGFM
+744 PRNYNQGFL

-777 EGDGLYEMLSNVHLA
+777 GDDGLYEMLSNVHLA

-811 LMDLARLYSAF
+811 LMDLAHLYSAF

-831 EIAGAKTGD
+831 EIAGAKIGD
-840 EMQILTPQSVYIV
+840 DAKILTPQSAYVV

-878 MFKTGTTA
+878 MFKTGTSA

-905 LGNFDGSKTK
+905 LGNFDGSKTR
-915 DISGGVSAAKVAFN
+915 DLSGGVSAAKVAFN
-929 MFAFLDKSAMLGE
+929 MFAFLDKSGMLGE
-942 TEFARPHGVSLQSVC
+942 VEFARPVGVSFRRVC
-957 ADAYREESCA
+957 TDAYREKECA
-967 QSANDL
+967 QSAEDL
-973 TIEGVEL
+973 TIDGVEP

-985 IYGTN
+985 IYGTS

-1000 IDPQKARTGR
+1000 VDPQKVRVGR
-1010 CATKFAAVKP
+1010 CAAKFAAVKP
-1020 TLNDINAKTYETGS
+1020 VLNDINAKTYETGAN
-1034 GGTLRLKVQC
+1034 GTLRLKVQC
-1044 TAVFGRN
+1044 TAVFGER
-1051 VYLKISGGNEEFIA
+1051 VYIRLSGGSREFIA
-1065 LSLLT
+1065 LNSIAFT
-1070 SKSASPGRAAER
+1070 GENSADLDFEHSSTAQQDNLKQNFAEQNSTAQNSMR
-1082 GFKISNLAALNSF
+1082 QNL
-1095 VLNFAPQN
+1095 APQN
-1103 FDVGIERNG
+1103 VKSQNLTKQNSAGLNFIAENPATRN
-1112 TSARHLAL
+1112 LASQNSIL
-1120 QNFNPSGEQIGAS
+1120 QNSTEQ
-1133 KTNIARFYFQNF
+1133 N
-1145 SAGGG
+1145 
-1150 RFAANKT
+1150 
-1157 GVLDL
+1157 
-1162 INFDACGRRIEA
+1162 
-1174 SKTDALGSCF
+1174 
-1184 QNFDAAGG
+1184 
-1192 LRMRASGAQ
+1192 SGAQ
-1201 IGKGSAGPLRYAMQI
+1201 
-1216 LNPSGSRMRSY
+1216 
-1227 GMGAARFC
+1227 
-1235 SQNFNGRGVA
+1235 
-1245 ADAVNFTLGAANYI
+1245 NFT
-1259 LDAKNFAPCGA
+1259 AKNFADQ
-1270 NFTPPPSGV
+1270 NSSQQ
-1279 VRTKNGAVRI
+1279 N
-1289 NTNDTARTA
+1289 
-1298 ATLAQIGQIENTSR
+1298 S
-1312 IMDDAAQTKTD
+1312 
-1323 AARTESDAAPIK
+1323 AARDFTTQSLAP
-1335 AGALQTESTAA
+1335 SN
-1346 QIQTDTSKSE
+1346 SK
-1356 GGTVQV
+1356 VK
-1362 RTGEY
+1362 TGEY
-1367 FVRANDEPFALSL
+1367 FVRTNGEAFTLNL
-1380 GAGEYEI
+1380 GAGDFEL

-1393 ANFIKAN
+1393 ANFAKAN
-1400 FVVNQRK
+1400 FRVNERK

>member
-17 TFVLFLILD
+17 AFALFLILD

-243 ERALAEPFSPR
+243 ERAIAEPFSPR

-269 FNNFANARNLRG
+269 FNNYKMQNFTAKDDVNFTQNLE
-281 FAHANSA
+281 
-288 QDAALCSSDALS
+288 Q
-300 TGCEGGAD
+300 GGA
-308 LNLSSPA
+308 L
-315 ASSKSRLQADLTLN
+315 
-329 KGSGGT
+329 GGT
-335 AKLNV
+335 
-340 PQHEK
+340 
-345 DGARAGLNFTEPA
+345 
-358 ELNSCSQALNSN
+358 
-370 SQADQSQSDA
+370 
-380 ADLSARLRARSG
+380 
-392 GEQARI
+392 
-398 NAKVSGDLNFNSQ
+398 
-411 ASISFCS
+411 
-418 KTSLDLAGLNSRS
+418 
-431 KVEPGSSL
+431 
-439 QTGSNFAPK
+439 
-448 SHFENFKILDLGAQ
+448 
-462 AGQASSSVA
+462 AGQASSAAHRTAAAESNFSDATSAESNFTAAANVRANLSSAVNAQVGVDLKEMNPKEADFKTDA
-471 PKERAAQDEDAR
+471 PKSLNLGGTSLNLNEREGVESQAGAKPNEPKNVKPNEREGANLNERQDLINAAHPSQNTQSPNLNEQR
-483 GEEQGVSNKNLQNKP
+483 GAAHLPQNFSADTEGQTEYLP
-498 RKEQD
+498 QN
-503 AQSVYP
+503 P
-509 SARLGAAS
+509 SADI
-517 PPSNLSADA
+517 NLNKRQNVVSTAHPHQNSQNPQ
-526 NLDKKWGVA
+526 NLNLNSRQDTA
-535 SASHAPQNP
+535 HPPQNP
-544 QTKASSSERPSVNF
+544 QADANSSERSSANF
-558 SAQTNSSSSAKM
+558 SEQTNSVSDASA
-570 QTDSAASAELQAN
+570 QTDSAPGAKIQTNSVSGAKSQAN
-583 SDPNAKVPQN
+583 SALNAKTRE
-593 FALAAQAQ
+593 
-601 INSNP
+601 NSLNSE
-606 KAKTQENFKNF
+606 AS
-617 KALAQSK
+617 AQSK
-624 EQTARAQELA
+624 EQTALAQELA
-634 RLSEG
+634 RLNEG
-639 KIYSNLD
+639 KIYSSLD
-646 LKTQIALENFLK
+646 LKTQIALEGFLK
-658 DEILELR
+658 SEILSLR
-665 SKGVRNG
+665 DKGVRNG

-689 SHDFSGREGQ
+689 SHDFSANEGQ

-732 LIDAPIIFAGYV
+732 LIDAPITFAGYV
-744 PRNYNQGFM
+744 PRNYNQGFL

-777 EGDGLYEMLSNVHLA
+777 GDDGLYEMLSNVHLA

-831 EIAGAKTGD
+831 EIAGVKIGDDAK
-840 EMQILTPQSVYIV
+840 ILTPQGAYIV

-878 MFKTGTTA
+878 MFKTGTSA

-905 LGNFDGSKTK
+905 LGNFDGSKTR
-915 DISGGVSAAKVAFN
+915 DLSGGVSAAKVAFN
-929 MFAFLDKSAMLGE
+929 MFAFLDKSGMLGE
-942 TEFARPHGVSLQSVC
+942 AEFARPAGVSFRRVC
-957 ADAYREESCA
+957 TDAYREKECA
-967 QSANDL
+967 QSAEDL
-973 TIEGVEL
+973 AIDGVEP

-985 IYGTN
+985 IYGTS

-1000 IDPQKARTGR
+1000 VDPQKVRAGR
-1010 CATKFAAVKP
+1010 CAAKFAAVKP
-1020 TLNDINAKTYETGS
+1020 VLNDINAKTYETGAD
-1034 GGTLRLKVQC
+1034 GFLRLKVQC
-1044 TAVFGRN
+1044 TAVFGQN
-1051 VYLKISGGNEEFIA
+1051 VYLKISGGNEGLIA
-1065 LSLLT
+1065 LNPIASKRPSLNP
-1070 SKSASPGRAAER
+1070 AG
-1082 GFKISNLAALNSF
+1082 GNFKISRSAERNSTKRNLNERNPAKQNLNGSNLNEQNSTLLSSVPVAAPIRGLNLNEQNSAADRSGSAEAALN
-1095 VLNFAPQN
+1095 LEDQN
-1103 FDVGIERNG
+1103 RTKQD
-1112 TSARHLAL
+1112 
-1120 QNFNPSGEQIGAS
+1120 
-1133 KTNIARFYFQNF
+1133 F
-1145 SAGGG
+1145 SA
-1150 RFAANKT
+1150 KT
-1157 GVLDL
+1157 
-1162 INFDACGRRIEA
+1162 
-1174 SKTDALGSCF
+1174 
-1184 QNFDAAGG
+1184 
-1192 LRMRASGAQ
+1192 
-1201 IGKGSAGPLRYAMQI
+1201 
-1216 LNPSGSRMRSY
+1216 LN
-1227 GMGAARFC
+1227 
-1235 SQNFNGRGVA
+1235 
-1245 ADAVNFTLGAANYI
+1245 
-1259 LDAKNFAPCGA
+1259 
-1270 NFTPPPSGV
+1270 
-1279 VRTKNGAVRI
+1279 
-1289 NTNDTARTA
+1289 
-1298 ATLAQIGQIENTSR
+1298 LAQSR
-1312 IMDDAAQTKTD
+1312 
-1323 AARTESDAAPIK
+1323 
-1335 AGALQTESTAA
+1335 
-1346 QIQTDTSKSE
+1346 
-1356 GGTVQV
+1356 TVQIK
-1362 RTGEY
+1362 TGEY
-1367 FVRANDEPFALSL
+1367 FTRANDESFMLSL

>member
-17 TFVLFLILD
+17 AFALFLILD

-169 LAPYGGNIEGVKT
+169 LAPYGGNIEGIKT

-229 SQLREGG
+229 SQLRDGG

-269 FNNFANARNLRG
+269 FNNYKMQNF
-281 FAHANSA
+281 
-288 QDAALCSSDALS
+288 
-300 TGCEGGAD
+300 
-308 LNLSSPA
+308 
-315 ASSKSRLQADLTLN
+315 
-329 KGSGGT
+329 T
-335 AKLNV
+335 AK
-340 PQHEK
+340 
-345 DGARAGLNFTEPA
+345 DDANFTQN
-358 ELNSCSQALNSN
+358 L
-370 SQADQSQSDA
+370 
-380 ADLSARLRARSG
+380 
-392 GEQARI
+392 EQDG
-398 NAKVSGDLNFNSQ
+398 V
-411 ASISFCS
+411 
-418 KTSLDLAGLNSRS
+418 
-431 KVEPGSSL
+431 PGA
-439 QTGSNFAPK
+439 TT
-448 SHFENFKILDLGAQ
+448 
-462 AGQASSSVA
+462 GQASSAARRAAAAELNFSDAAGAESNFTVAAKVGANLSSAANAQARADLKEMNSKEADFKTNA
-471 PKERAAQDEDAR
+471 PKSLNLGGTSLNLNERE
-483 GEEQGVSNKNLQNKP
+483 GVESHTGAKPNEPKNVKP
-498 RKEQD
+498 NERE
-503 AQSVYP
+503 
-509 SARLGAAS
+509 G
-517 PPSNLSADA
+517 A
-526 NLDKKWGVA
+526 NLDERQDLINA
-535 SASHAPQNP
+535 ARPSQNTQSLNLNEQRATAYSPQNP
-544 QTKASSSERPSVNF
+544 QADIDSGKGQTEYSPQNPNAGINLNKQQNASGAAHPHQEPQNSQKLNLNDRQDNAHLPQNPQADANSSERSSVNF
-558 SAQTNSSSSAKM
+558 DPQTNSTSGARAQADFASSDASAQTDSTSDAKM
-570 QTDSAASAELQAN
+570 QTDSAASAESRAN
-583 SDPNAKVPQN
+583 SAPNAKVSQN

-601 INSNP
+601 INSDLN
-606 KAKTQENFKNF
+606 AKTQENS
-617 KALAQSK
+617 AGSEASAQPK

-639 KIYSNLD
+639 KIYSSLD
-646 LKTQIALENFLK
+646 LKTQIALEGFLK
-658 DEILELR
+658 SEILSLR
-665 SKGVRNG
+665 DKGVRNG

-677 DNESMSVIAYVG
+677 DNESMRVIAYVG
-689 SHDFSGREGQ
+689 SHDFSANEGQ

-720 ALEHGLITPSKK
+720 ALQHGLITPSKK

-744 PRNYNQGFM
+744 PRNYNQSFM

-777 EGDGLYEMLSNVHLA
+777 GDDGLYEMLGGVHLA

-811 LMDLARLYSAF
+811 LMDLTRLYSAF

-831 EIAGAKTGD
+831 EIAGAKIGD
-840 EMQILTPQSVYIV
+840 DTKILTPQSAYIV

-878 MFKTGTTA
+878 MFKTGTSA

-905 LGNFDGSKTK
+905 LGNFDGSKTR
-915 DISGGVSAAKVAFN
+915 DLSGGVSAAKVAFN
-929 MFAFLDKSAMLGE
+929 MFAFLDKSGMLGE
-942 TEFARPHGVSLQSVC
+942 AEFARPAGVSFRRVC
-957 ADAYREESCA
+957 TDAYREKECA
-967 QSANDL
+967 QSAEDL
-973 TIEGVEL
+973 TIDGVEP

-985 IYGTN
+985 IYGTS

-1000 IDPQKARTGR
+1000 VDPQKVRAGR
-1010 CATKFAAVKP
+1010 CAAKFATVKP
-1020 TLNDINAKTYETGS
+1020 VLNDINAKTYETGED
-1034 GGTLRLKVQC
+1034 GTLRLKVQC
-1044 TAVFGRN
+1044 TAVFGER
-1051 VYLKISGGNEEFIA
+1051 VYIRLNGGSREFIVLNSTA
-1065 LSLLT
+1065 FT
-1070 SKSASPGRAAER
+1070 GENSADLDYKHSSTAQQDNLKQNFTEQNSTAQNSMRQ
-1082 GFKISNLAALNSF
+1082 NLASQNLKSQNLTKQNSAGW
-1095 VLNFAPQN
+1095 NFIAKNPATRNLASQN
-1103 FDVGIERNG
+1103 SI
-1112 TSARHLAL
+1112 L
-1120 QNFNPSGEQIGAS
+1120 QNSTEQNS
-1133 KTNIARFYFQNF
+1133 
-1145 SAGGG
+1145 
-1150 RFAANKT
+1150 
-1157 GVLDL
+1157 
-1162 INFDACGRRIEA
+1162 EA
-1174 SKTDALGSCF
+1174 QD
-1184 QNFDAAGG
+1184 
-1192 LRMRASGAQ
+1192 
-1201 IGKGSAGPLRYAMQI
+1201 
-1216 LNPSGSRMRSY
+1216 
-1227 GMGAARFC
+1227 
-1235 SQNFNGRGVA
+1235 
-1245 ADAVNFTLGAANYI
+1245 FT
-1259 LDAKNFAPCGA
+1259 AKNFTDQNSSQQ
-1270 NFTPPPSGV
+1270 NFT
-1279 VRTKNGAVRI
+1279 
-1289 NTNDTARTA
+1289 ARDFT
-1298 ATLAQIGQIENTSR
+1298 TQSLAPAN
-1312 IMDDAAQTKTD
+1312 
-1323 AARTESDAAPIK
+1323 
-1335 AGALQTESTAA
+1335 
-1346 QIQTDTSKSE
+1346 SK
-1356 GGTVQV
+1356 VK
-1362 RTGEY
+1362 TGEY
-1367 FVRANDEPFALSL
+1367 FARTNGEAFTLSL
-1380 GAGEYEI
+1380 GAGDFEL

-1393 ANFIKAN
+1393 ANFAKAN
-1400 FVVNQRK
+1400 FRVNERK

>member
-6 FTLKIALFCAF
+6 FTLKITLFCAF
-17 TFVLFLILD
+17 AFALFLILD

-269 FNNFANARNLRG
+269 FSNYKMQNFIAKDDANFTQNLK
-281 FAHANSA
+281 
-288 QDAALCSSDALS
+288 Q
-300 TGCEGGAD
+300 
-308 LNLSSPA
+308 
-315 ASSKSRLQADLTLN
+315 
-329 KGSGGT
+329 GGT
-335 AKLNV
+335 
-340 PQHEK
+340 P
-345 DGARAGLNFTEPA
+345 
-358 ELNSCSQALNSN
+358 
-370 SQADQSQSDA
+370 
-380 ADLSARLRARSG
+380 G
-392 GEQARI
+392 G
-398 NAKVSGDLNFNSQ
+398 
-411 ASISFCS
+411 
-418 KTSLDLAGLNSRS
+418 T
-431 KVEPGSSL
+431 
-439 QTGSNFAPK
+439 
-448 SHFENFKILDLGAQ
+448 
-462 AGQASSSVA
+462 AGQASSA
-471 PKERAAQDEDAR
+471 ARRAAVEA
-483 GEEQGVSNKNLQNKP
+483 ES
-498 RKEQD
+498 
-503 AQSVYP
+503 
-509 SARLGAAS
+509 
-517 PPSNLSADA
+517 
-526 NLDKKWGVA
+526 
-535 SASHAPQNP
+535 
-544 QTKASSSERPSVNF
+544 NF
-558 SAQTNSSSSAKM
+558 S
-570 QTDSAASAELQAN
+570 DAASAESGFTVATRGEPNLSNAANAQAGADSKEMN
-583 SDPNAKVPQN
+583 SKEADFKTDVPGSLNLGGRRGLNLNEREGVESQAGAKPNESKSVKPNEREGANLDERRDFIDAAHSPQDTQSLNLNEQRGAARLPQN
-593 FALAAQAQ
+593 FSADTNSNKSQTEYSPQNPNADMNLNKRQNASGAAHPHQDPQNSQDLNLNSRQDTAHSLQNSQADASSGEWSSANFSEQTNSVSDARAQADFASSDASAQ
-601 INSNP
+601 TDSTPGAKIQTNSVSDAKSRENSDLN
-606 KAKTQENFKNF
+606 AKTQENSANS
-617 KALAQSK
+617 KAGAQPQ

-646 LKTQIALENFLK
+646 LKTQIALEGFLK
-658 DEILELR
+658 SEILSLR
-665 SKGVRNG
+665 DKGVRNG

-689 SHDFSGREGQ
+689 SHDFSANEGQ

-777 EGDGLYEMLSNVHLA
+777 EGDGLYEMLSGVHLA

-811 LMDLARLYSAF
+811 LMDLSRLYSAF
-822 ANGGKLRKL
+822 ANGGKLWKL
-831 EIAGAKTGD
+831 EIAGAKIGD
-840 EMQILTPQSVYIV
+840 DAKILTPQSAYIV

-878 MFKTGTTA
+878 MFKTGTSA

-905 LGNFDGSKTK
+905 LGNFDGSKTR
-915 DISGGVSAAKVAFN
+915 DLSGGVSAAKVAFN
-929 MFAFLDKSAMLGE
+929 MFAFLDKSGMLGE
-942 TEFARPHGVSLQSVC
+942 AEFARPAGVSFRRVC
-957 ADAYREESCA
+957 TDAYREKECA
-967 QSANDL
+967 QSAEDL
-973 TIEGVEL
+973 TIDGVEP

-985 IYGTN
+985 IYGTS

-1000 IDPQKARTGR
+1000 VDPQKVRAGR
-1010 CATKFAAVKP
+1010 CAAKFAAVKP
-1020 TLNDINAKTYETGS
+1020 VLNDINAKTYETGAD
-1034 GGTLRLKVQC
+1034 GFLRLKVQC
-1044 TAVFGRN
+1044 TAVFGER
-1051 VYLKISGGNEEFIA
+1051 VYIRLSGGSREFIA
-1065 LSLLT
+1065 LNSTAFTGENSADLDFEHSGAAQQDSL
-1070 SKSASPGRAAER
+1070 KQ
-1082 GFKISNLAALNSF
+1082 NL
-1095 VLNFAPQN
+1095 VQQNFAEQN
-1103 FDVGIERNG
+1103 STAQNSMRQN
-1112 TSARHLAL
+1112 LAL
-1120 QNFNPSGEQIGAS
+1120 QNVKSQNLTKQNSAGWNFITKNPATQNLAS
-1133 KTNIARFYFQNF
+1133 QNSILQNSTEQNF
-1145 SAGGG
+1145 AQQNS
-1150 RFAANKT
+1150 
-1157 GVLDL
+1157 
-1162 INFDACGRRIEA
+1162 EA
-1174 SKTDALGSCF
+1174 QD
-1184 QNFDAAGG
+1184 
-1192 LRMRASGAQ
+1192 
-1201 IGKGSAGPLRYAMQI
+1201 
-1216 LNPSGSRMRSY
+1216 
-1227 GMGAARFC
+1227 
-1235 SQNFNGRGVA
+1235 
-1245 ADAVNFTLGAANYI
+1245 FT
-1259 LDAKNFAPCGA
+1259 AKNFTDQNSSQQ
-1270 NFTPPPSGV
+1270 NFT
-1279 VRTKNGAVRI
+1279 
-1289 NTNDTARTA
+1289 ARDFT
-1298 ATLAQIGQIENTSR
+1298 TQSLAPAN
-1312 IMDDAAQTKTD
+1312 
-1323 AARTESDAAPIK
+1323 
-1335 AGALQTESTAA
+1335 
-1346 QIQTDTSKSE
+1346 SK
-1356 GGTVQV
+1356 VK
-1362 RTGEY
+1362 TGEY
-1367 FVRANDEPFALSL
+1367 FARTNGEAFTLSL
-1380 GAGEYEI
+1380 GAGNFEL

-1393 ANFIKAN
+1393 ANFAKAN
-1400 FVVNQRK
+1400 FRVNERK

>member
-17 TFVLFLILD
+17 AFALFLILD

-51 LNMQISD
+51 LNMQIND

-243 ERALAEPFSPR
+243 ERAIAEPFSPR

-269 FNNFANARNLRG
+269 FSNYKMQNFTAKDDVNFTQNLKQGGTPGATAEEAGLAARRAAAAAESNFSDAASAETNFTTAAKVGTNLSSVANTQAGVDLKEMNPKEADFKTDAPKSLNFSERTSLNLNEREGVESQAGAKPNEPKSVKQNEREGANLDEWQDFIDAAHPSQNSQNQQSLNLNEQRG
-281 FAHANSA
+281 AVYSPQNFSADANSNKRQTEYSPQNPSA
-288 QDAALCSSDALS
+288 DINLDKRQNAASAADSPQNQQNRQSLNLNERQDAAR
-300 TGCEGGAD
+300 
-308 LNLSSPA
+308 SP
-315 ASSKSRLQADLTLN
+315 Q
-329 KGSGGT
+329 
-335 AKLNV
+335 
-340 PQHEK
+340 
-345 DGARAGLNFTEPA
+345 
-358 ELNSCSQALNSN
+358 N
-370 SQADQSQSDA
+370 SQAD
-380 ADLSARLRARSG
+380 
-392 GEQARI
+392 
-398 NAKVSGDLNFNSQ
+398 
-411 ASISFCS
+411 
-418 KTSLDLAGLNSRS
+418 
-431 KVEPGSSL
+431 
-439 QTGSNFAPK
+439 
-448 SHFENFKILDLGAQ
+448 
-462 AGQASSSVA
+462 
-471 PKERAAQDEDAR
+471 
-483 GEEQGVSNKNLQNKP
+483 
-498 RKEQD
+498 
-503 AQSVYP
+503 
-509 SARLGAAS
+509 
-517 PPSNLSADA
+517 A
-526 NLDKKWGVA
+526 N
-535 SASHAPQNP
+535 
-544 QTKASSSERPSVNF
+544 SSERPSVNF
-558 SAQTNSSSSAKM
+558 ITQTNSASDVSMQTDFASSNANVQTDSTSDAKM
-570 QTDSAASAELQAN
+570 QIASAASAESQAN
-583 SDPNAKVPQN
+583 SAPNANVPQN
-593 FALAAQAQ
+593 SYP
-601 INSNP
+601 N
-606 KAKTQENFKNF
+606 AKTQENSANS
-617 KALAQSK
+617 KAGAQSK
-624 EQTARAQELA
+624 EQTTLAQELA
-634 RLSEG
+634 RLNEG
-639 KIYSNLD
+639 KIYSSLD
-646 LKTQIALENFLK
+646 LKTQIALEGFLK
-658 DEILELR
+658 SEILSLR
-665 SKGVRNG
+665 DKGVRNG

-677 DNESMSVIAYVG
+677 DNENMSVIAYVG
-689 SHDFSGREGQ
+689 SHDFNANEGQ

-744 PRNYNQGFM
+744 PRNYNQGFL

-777 EGDGLYEMLSNVHLA
+777 GDDGLYEMLSNVHLA

-831 EIAGAKTGD
+831 EIAGAKIGD
-840 EMQILTPQSVYIV
+840 DAKILTPQSAYVV

-878 MFKTGTTA
+878 MFKTGTSA

-905 LGNFDGSKTK
+905 LGNFDGSKTR
-915 DISGGVSAAKVAFN
+915 DLSGGVSAAKVAFN
-929 MFAFLDKSAMLGE
+929 MFAFLDKSGMLGE
-942 TEFARPHGVSLQSVC
+942 AEFARPAGVSFRRVC
-957 ADAYREESCA
+957 TDAYREKECT
-967 QSANDL
+967 QSAEDL
-973 TIEGVEL
+973 TIDGVEP

-985 IYGTN
+985 IYGTS

-1000 IDPQKARTGR
+1000 VDPQKVRAGR
-1010 CATKFAAVKP
+1010 CAAKFAAVKP
-1020 TLNDINAKTYETGS
+1020 VLNDINAKTYETGAD
-1034 GGTLRLKVQC
+1034 GTLRLKVQC
-1044 TAVFGRN
+1044 TAVFGER
-1051 VYLKISGGNEEFIA
+1051 VYIRLSGGSREFIA
-1065 LSLLT
+1065 LNSIAFTGENSADLD
-1070 SKSASPGRAAER
+1070 SKHSSTAQQDNLKQNFAEQKSTAQNSMR
-1082 GFKISNLAALNSF
+1082 QNLAPRNLKSQNLTKQNS
-1095 VLNFAPQN
+1095 VEWNFIAENPVTQN
-1103 FDVGIERNG
+1103 LESQNSI
-1112 TSARHLAL
+1112 L
-1120 QNFNPSGEQIGAS
+1120 QNSTEQ
-1133 KTNIARFYFQNF
+1133 N
-1145 SAGGG
+1145 
-1150 RFAANKT
+1150 
-1157 GVLDL
+1157 
-1162 INFDACGRRIEA
+1162 
-1174 SKTDALGSCF
+1174 
-1184 QNFDAAGG
+1184 
-1192 LRMRASGAQ
+1192 SGAQ
-1201 IGKGSAGPLRYAMQI
+1201 
-1216 LNPSGSRMRSY
+1216 
-1227 GMGAARFC
+1227 
-1235 SQNFNGRGVA
+1235 
-1245 ADAVNFTLGAANYI
+1245 NFT
-1259 LDAKNFAPCGA
+1259 AKNFADR
-1270 NFTPPPSGV
+1270 NSSQQ
-1279 VRTKNGAVRI
+1279 N
-1289 NTNDTARTA
+1289 
-1298 ATLAQIGQIENTSR
+1298 S
-1312 IMDDAAQTKTD
+1312 
-1323 AARTESDAAPIK
+1323 AARDFTTQSLAP
-1335 AGALQTESTAA
+1335 SN
-1346 QIQTDTSKSE
+1346 SK
-1356 GGTVQV
+1356 VK
-1362 RTGEY
+1362 TGEY
-1367 FVRANDEPFALSL
+1367 FARTNGEAFTLNL
-1380 GAGEYEI
+1380 GAGDFEL

-1393 ANFIKAN
+1393 ANFAKAN
-1400 FVVNQRK
+1400 FRVNERK

>member
-6 FTLKIALFCAF
+6 FTLKITLFCAF
-17 TFVLFLILD
+17 AFALFLILD

-269 FNNFANARNLRG
+269 FSNYKMQNFIAKDDANFTQNLK
-281 FAHANSA
+281 
-288 QDAALCSSDALS
+288 Q
-300 TGCEGGAD
+300 
-308 LNLSSPA
+308 
-315 ASSKSRLQADLTLN
+315 
-329 KGSGGT
+329 GGT
-335 AKLNV
+335 
-340 PQHEK
+340 P
-345 DGARAGLNFTEPA
+345 
-358 ELNSCSQALNSN
+358 
-370 SQADQSQSDA
+370 
-380 ADLSARLRARSG
+380 G
-392 GEQARI
+392 G
-398 NAKVSGDLNFNSQ
+398 
-411 ASISFCS
+411 
-418 KTSLDLAGLNSRS
+418 T
-431 KVEPGSSL
+431 
-439 QTGSNFAPK
+439 
-448 SHFENFKILDLGAQ
+448 
-462 AGQASSSVA
+462 AGQASSA
-471 PKERAAQDEDAR
+471 ARRAAVEA
-483 GEEQGVSNKNLQNKP
+483 ES
-498 RKEQD
+498 
-503 AQSVYP
+503 
-509 SARLGAAS
+509 
-517 PPSNLSADA
+517 
-526 NLDKKWGVA
+526 
-535 SASHAPQNP
+535 
-544 QTKASSSERPSVNF
+544 NF
-558 SAQTNSSSSAKM
+558 S
-570 QTDSAASAELQAN
+570 DAASAESGFTVATRGEPNLSNAANAQAGADSKEMN
-583 SDPNAKVPQN
+583 SKEADFKTDVPGSLNLGGRRGLNLNEREGVESQAGAKPNESKSVKPNEREGANLDERRDFIDAAHSPQDTQSLNLNEQRGAARLPQN
-593 FALAAQAQ
+593 FSADTNSNKSQTEYSPQNPNADMNLNKRQNASGAAHPHQDPQNSQDLNLNSRQDTAHSLQNSQADASSGEWSSANFSEQTNSVSDARAQADFASSDASAQ
-601 INSNP
+601 TDSTPGAKIQTNSVSDAKSRENSDLN
-606 KAKTQENFKNF
+606 AKTQENSANS
-617 KALAQSK
+617 KAGAQPQ

-646 LKTQIALENFLK
+646 LKTQIALEGFLK
-658 DEILELR
+658 SEILSLR
-665 SKGVRNG
+665 DKGVRNG

-689 SHDFSGREGQ
+689 SHDFSANEGQ

-753 GAVSAT
+753 GAV
-759 DALSLSL
+759 
-766 NIPAVKLNLML
+766 KLNLML
-777 EGDGLYEMLSNVHLA
+777 EGDGLYEMLSGVHLA

-811 LMDLARLYSAF
+811 LMDLSRLYSAF
-822 ANGGKLRKL
+822 ANGGKLWKL
-831 EIAGAKTGD
+831 EIAGAKIGD
-840 EMQILTPQSVYIV
+840 DAKILTPQSAYIV

-878 MFKTGTTA
+878 MFKTGTSA

-905 LGNFDGSKTK
+905 LGNFDGSKTR
-915 DISGGVSAAKVAFN
+915 DLSGGVSAAKVAFN
-929 MFAFLDKSAMLGE
+929 MFAFLDKSGMLGE
-942 TEFARPHGVSLQSVC
+942 AEFARPAGVSFRRVC
-957 ADAYREESCA
+957 TDAYREKECA
-967 QSANDL
+967 QSAEDL
-973 TIEGVEL
+973 TIDGVEP

-985 IYGTN
+985 IYGTS

-1000 IDPQKARTGR
+1000 VDPQKVRAGR
-1010 CATKFAAVKP
+1010 CAAKFAAVKP
-1020 TLNDINAKTYETGS
+1020 VLNDINAKTYETGAD
-1034 GGTLRLKVQC
+1034 GFLRLKVQC
-1044 TAVFGRN
+1044 TAVFGER
-1051 VYLKISGGNEEFIA
+1051 VYIRLSGGSREFIA
-1065 LSLLT
+1065 LNSTAFTGENSADLDFEHSGAAQQDSL
-1070 SKSASPGRAAER
+1070 KQ
-1082 GFKISNLAALNSF
+1082 NL
-1095 VLNFAPQN
+1095 VQQNFAEQN
-1103 FDVGIERNG
+1103 STAQNSMRQN
-1112 TSARHLAL
+1112 LAL
-1120 QNFNPSGEQIGAS
+1120 QNVKSQNLTKQNSAGWNFITKNPATQNLAS
-1133 KTNIARFYFQNF
+1133 QNSILQNSTEQNF
-1145 SAGGG
+1145 AQQNS
-1150 RFAANKT
+1150 
-1157 GVLDL
+1157 
-1162 INFDACGRRIEA
+1162 EA
-1174 SKTDALGSCF
+1174 QD
-1184 QNFDAAGG
+1184 
-1192 LRMRASGAQ
+1192 
-1201 IGKGSAGPLRYAMQI
+1201 
-1216 LNPSGSRMRSY
+1216 
-1227 GMGAARFC
+1227 
-1235 SQNFNGRGVA
+1235 
-1245 ADAVNFTLGAANYI
+1245 FT
-1259 LDAKNFAPCGA
+1259 AKNFTDQNSSQQ
-1270 NFTPPPSGV
+1270 NFT
-1279 VRTKNGAVRI
+1279 
-1289 NTNDTARTA
+1289 ARDFT
-1298 ATLAQIGQIENTSR
+1298 TQSLAPAN
-1312 IMDDAAQTKTD
+1312 
-1323 AARTESDAAPIK
+1323 
-1335 AGALQTESTAA
+1335 
-1346 QIQTDTSKSE
+1346 SK
-1356 GGTVQV
+1356 VK
-1362 RTGEY
+1362 TGEY
-1367 FVRANDEPFALSL
+1367 FARTNGEAFTLSL
-1380 GAGEYEI
+1380 GAGNFEL

-1393 ANFIKAN
+1393 ANFAKAN
-1400 FVVNQRK
+1400 FRVNERK